1 MNDNINKLYSSLQKE
16 GFEDIGT
23 EEQFRSYV
31 GKPENV
37 GVLYDALAKEGYED
51 IGSAE
56 EFSKWLISD
65 SEGSGKNQAL
75 DMVTPK
81 PRADV
86 PGPVSA
92 QPEYKNPLTNTPEYN
107 LESIRQSGAIEMV
120 KGERD
125 DEGRLRAAVAEKR
138 ASVVPELSQTIEA
151 VEESKRKYRQEH
163 PILSALSGFRGSMAP
178 SVEGIHINDPKFRNL
193 SAASQLLNESEK
205 LLARRNGGSG
215 VIEGAKSAMEG
226 AKEAASDLDTYSM
239 GLTEMLDNSGVL
251 SAITK
256 FEKGEELN
264 PDEQHLLDAVAIN
277 MSAQAVAGNPG
288 LGHMAGSAFVESIP
302 FMVEMMM
309 NPISGAGEG
318 VGKAMAKYALKRFGK
333 KAGSKAL
340 EGGAKIA
347 GRVAGDA
354 MAATGM
360 AATSGIAGVAADATA
375 RMTGTPVYTDDFGE
389 ITFGDV
395 SRDWFGKIILD
406 GNGKPVPVGSV
417 DKESEGKAWYKA
429 FASRSIENFSEMFG
443 EYFGIAGKTL
453 MSTKLGKK
461 VSSSAL
467 MRAMNE
473 FTTADWTKQFNQI
486 LKDGKYN
493 GFIGETAEEYVGG
506 LLNAAFVGDQSF
518 ADLAS
523 TNNLV
528 QTVAAVGLMSGIFG
542 SVNLA
547 GIRLTRYKARKEL
560 EKSEK
565 KAYNLLGE
573 DFDVLRDNLSP
584 LDPDA
589 QEDAIKAVLA
599 SPDLDKSQK
608 EAVFD
613 YFHKQSYYNGLK
625 FGENKRI
632 EEAVQAETEA
642 VHAESNPGTGMYIEA
657 SKIDPLSGERIPGTI
672 VQGTM
677 EDDKDRVTWKET
689 EGKPEMILKP
699 EIDPATVRAEPIQ
712 DVIDASVEAVRETE
726 QAKID
731 QDSRYSPD
739 IPEPQLESTFTVN
752 GKKYMFTQPTPE
764 GWFLAQEIKED
775 GSLGAVTDEFDKTAY
790 FDAKQVEIDAA
801 EAIQEQFAQEQSLN
815 TDNGLTN
822 EAEPSQT
829 ATDDK
834 LEEVFN
840 PTNMSQITVENAV
853 VSPSK
858 ESNMSPNPATQEEQP
873 DDVPEQKAFTIIPA
887 DENGRLLYHLA
898 PVEATLGDILDGTLD
913 SDEIDAFI
921 GENKKAAGALL
932 KKVNEKPPKMST
944 DKAKYLAQKKAWL
957 DHVAEAERQASYWN
971 EIESVLKESR
981 MKPGDKAA
989 EEIKSMGEPLTGE
1002 ELAAMMLANGSIKL
1016 TKESYKKET
1025 GAGEEETKKMFGLF
1039 ASAGNGGV
1047 SIERAGEL
1055 VMLADL
1061 ENGINHF
1068 DQEDPNAG
1076 RNAIIEVLAS
1086 ARTRGDLIDYI
1097 KKNRAAMAER
1107 ERQAEYNAYA
1117 EWCEEMFHMSPEDYE
1132 AYEEELR
1139 KQAEAVTYEAI
1150 EYVNGEIAD
1159 EIQSI
1164 KEEQSEIDA
1173 ILAQNKN
1180 SDEKIERNDEGGTGG
1195 LREGSGQ
1202 LLPEEESVQAGR
1214 IGRTEEGSAAADLS
1228 LNSEDGITQEGASGE
1243 VDENG
1248 KLFVL
1253 SSDGTT
1259 TFGVIPKETG
1269 LTPAPIKL
1277 SEGFQNEENKGYGL
1291 RHIESN
1297 HGEQILGAGFPSIE
1311 NFVETVAKGFT
1322 VIKKG
1327 NQRGGSDTYL
1337 LEVKDKHNNTLF
1349 VELSKDGSYW
1359 NVNSAGI
1366 FNERYSKKKD
1376 IVWTLPAVSSSTNA
1390 DATGVNHGTTRGET
1404 VTSGNS
1410 PQTISSEDKYN
1421 DISPQKQADDKKI
1434 FVFPDREE
1442 GENLLDYA
1450 ERVTDAHK
1458 LFEEERK
1465 VDTNPSEAQ
1474 KEAGNYKKGHIK
1486 VDDFDITIEQPAGS
1500 VRSGKDA
1507 DGKEWSVVMNN
1518 TYGYIRGT
1526 KGVDGD
1532 HIDIFL
1538 SDDPSQGNVFIVD
1551 QIRPNGSFDEHK
1563 VMYGFSSINMAR
1575 EAYLAN
1581 YSEGWEGLGSITEV
1595 AKDDFKKWIES
1606 SIRKTKPFAEYKIAK
1621 EAAVGERKDTSGI
1634 ENKYTIERRYHK
1646 KNGTYIYA
1654 VNFIDR
1660 IDKDSFL
1667 ALKLKA
1673 KDLGGYYSSYGKRGF
1688 IFNNEDEGR
1697 IFARSV
1703 LENTTAREETEDTV
1717 FAREDISALSEEKPN
1732 LSQNRLVSD
1741 ERYAELRRRMRE
1753 KLGGQMN
1760 IGVDPEILAIGTE
1773 MAVYHIEKGTR
1784 KFAAYAK
1791 AMISDLGDSI
1801 RPYLKAFYNG
1811 ARELPEMEVLSRD
1824 MDNYEDVRRFDVT
1837 NFDKPSTDILAMA
1850 ETISKEQEV
1859 ADQVKEAKRKK
1870 NPSGKKGKDKSL
1882 SLPDNDLF
1890 NQNIEEHE
1898 KVQRRNGRETK
1909 EVRTGSHEGSVG
1921 RGGPGNKSE
1930 NLSVGRQTRE
1940 EVDGRDAG
1948 REVGGV
1954 HGSNGAHQ
1962 DGSGGIHGLSSLAP
1976 SVKKELNQNN
1986 YHFDDNHLVIP
1997 AGDVSK
2003 LKANLSAIRTLHEV
2017 EDSGKPATEK
2027 QKEILSRY
2035 VGWGGLA
2042 NALNENKY
2050 SLRSSP
2056 WDTDLN
2062 WNTKYLPFYE
2072 QLKELL
2078 TPQEFQSAIRSTTTS
2093 HYTPEPIIRS
2103 LWKIAERIGFRGG
2116 RISEPA
2122 MGIGHIIG
2130 FMPKVISSRSWISGF
2145 EIDSLSGRIS
2155 KVLYPDAHVRVEGY
2169 ETEFTP
2175 RSKDLVITNVPFGKE
2190 VPYDKALDRTFR
2202 KKMGGAYNL
2211 HNYFIA
2217 KGLLELKE
2225 GGLGIFVTSSAT
2237 MDGTDSRF
2245 REFVAGN
2252 GIDLIG
2258 AIRLPNNAFLKNAG
2272 TSVTA
2277 DVLVFRR
2284 RNVGEA
2290 SNGISFVSTTP
2301 IGEGSYE
2308 EQGELRTKP
2317 LMVNEYFA
2325 RHPGMMLGDMMTA
2338 HDAGSGGLYSGA
2350 SQTLKARPDL
2360 DLNQALSE
2368 AIDKLPKDIL
2378 GRDSN
2383 VSGDM
2388 TERTELSNGTLTVKD
2403 NKVYVSTAGILEP
2416 ISVKPT
2422 FMYQGKERS
2431 TADAVKDY
2439 NAIKDTLKRLILA
2452 EQSKDADP
2460 EPLRKQLNEE
2470 YDRFVKNYGTL
2481 NRNKAL
2487 NDVFAEDNEHS
2498 LPLSLEKIEKIP
2510 SPSGKSV
2517 LYQVSKGKGIL
2528 NKRVSFPVV
2537 EPSKAANLQDAI
2549 NISRS
2554 YRGTIDVP
2562 YIAQLVNMSEE
2573 EAMEDMLRSGV
2584 AYRDPLTGNLVDK
2597 SVYLSGNVKEKLEEA
2612 RAAADSNPEYEKN
2625 VADLASVQP
2634 DTIRF
2639 GDISYR
2645 LGTTWIPTEYLNKF
2659 AEDVVGIANANVQY
2673 ISVVDEF
2680 VLGRSAYVGDFS
2692 KSGMYKTDR
2701 IGVIDL
2707 FAAALNQRKPKVY
2720 DEVNNYN
2727 PSTGTSSK
2735 TRVVNEVETQAAAE
2749 KIMELSDKFV
2759 EYIDGLTSAHKELE
2773 RIYNDRYNNFRL
2785 REYELPSF
2793 KHYPHSNEEITLR
2806 THQTKAVQRCLT
2818 ESTLLAHQVGTGK
2831 TFTMITTAM
2840 EMRRL
2845 GIAKKPMI
2853 VVQNATLEDFVK
2865 DFYKLYPGARVL
2877 APGKDERNA
2886 ENRTRLFNL
2895 IATGDFDAIVIP
2907 QSFMQFIPD
2916 DEGRKKELIQKRI
2929 EAYERVIEATEDENL
2944 KRRLQK
2950 DVDNLRDEFEGR
2962 EKVKKSSVKEK
2973 AKAASRIKTKVE
2985 RNLDRRTDEVMTFE
2999 QMGIDALFIDEAHNF
3014 KKIGFASK
3022 MSNVKGIDTGSSQR
3036 ANSLLLKSTWI
3047 REKNNGRNVILA
3059 TGTPITNTMA
3069 EVWTM
3074 MNFVAPDILEAYN
3087 IESFDEFATTFG
3099 TVEPSLEFTATGNF
3113 KIADRFKSYVNVPEL
3128 VKAFRSHADVVLTKD
3143 VTEFEKDK
3151 SIPKLRGEQITN
3163 IVIDKNEDLQDVM
3176 QILIKELEAYSN
3188 MSGQEKKRMSALPL
3202 VVFTKAKQA
3211 AIDLRLIN
3219 PTYPDNPNSKTN
3231 QVVSNVIKLYKESE
3245 AEKGTQLV
3253 FCDSYQSPGEA
3264 PKMDLFGFDP
3274 DVPRFNLYED
3284 IKQKLIE
3291 GGIPGKEIAIVNNY
3305 DGERRKGLFEKVRN
3319 GDVRV
3324 LLGSTEKMGVGV
3336 NVQDRLYGLHHID
3349 APLRPMDFEQRN
3361 GRILRQGNNYALW
3374 GRPVN
3379 IVTYGVQGTLD
3390 ATAYDRLQIKQN
3402 FINQMMKGDVD
3413 GRIMEDQDEEDPSGM
3428 TFNQMAATL
3437 SGDKTAQLLFVAESK
3452 LKKLRNLKR
3461 GDANSKSGMAETV
3474 EYARRRILVLESKKK
3489 TYERIQKI
3497 IAEHFPR
3504 GVVNIKVEGKNIR
3517 EKFASSLDPIIDS
3530 YEDAYS
3536 LNRGVPPLKMV
3547 LNAGRAQV
3555 VIHFD
3560 EGRMVYELYA
3570 GKEHVVEGR
3579 QFNGGRGLMSS
3590 IEHQLKAV
3598 ENNLVSVD
3606 NEIASNQR
3614 KIEGLTKA
3622 INTSW
3627 GRDNELKEAEQEVA
3641 NLKKQLEEKA
3651 KANDGKKNRAE
3662 VENTVPEGEIRYR
3675 SSEGERR
3682 SELDN
3687 VNERFNEELQRQID
3701 GALPNGFIY
3710 QLGKPSKA
3718 LQSAGI
3724 PNLPIELSSDRLA
3737 QKASKEY
3744 ESGHPF
3750 SLESIKNLPEALN
3763 NPIAIFDARKKNGAK
3778 VVLTTL
3784 TENGNNFIAAIQ
3796 VRRSDESR
3804 KIDIEV
3810 NSVRSLY
3817 PKDRKN
3823 GILEWINLG
3832 LMKWV
3837 DKKKASNFFSTQW
3850 PNYIASGKDTES
3862 ISSATKIVENF
3873 QNPTPKHG
3881 EIVSEIENLSSK
3893 LHTPVTIVND
3903 VNEITDANEKTQLRK
3918 RSSKGWYDPQ
3928 TKEIVIV
3935 LPNNRGVADVQRT
3948 FLHEAVAHHGLRKLF
3963 GDDFDIFLNNVYANA
3978 NKGIRREI
3986 LRRTEGNPLRLHE
3999 ATEEYLADLAERG
4012 FDSKE
4017 ERSLWNRIKDAF
4029 IDMLRKIGVDLGF
4042 KLSDDDLRYIL
4053 WRSYRNLEEG
4063 NLLDLAED
4071 VSMRN
4076 KWGIGDYGIR
4086 YKREATD
4093 MEDDGTIEEYEKRLR
4108 RTSFIAREAFQDSTL
4123 AIKELQD
4130 VLAKHSGKKI
4140 ETWENA
4146 HIAENQRSSKNT
4158 TEKES
4163 YRDNYFNPLLQQI
4176 ANLIKRGET
4185 YQEIVNYMI
4194 AKHGLERNDV
4204 FARRDADAWLKS
4216 KMGELD
4222 KKKEKEKINESDYEK
4237 QVAELKEKSDRIY
4250 DKNKEKDYS
4259 GLKGLM
4265 KDVTGEIGDYN
4276 EFANTLVY
4284 DFESRNDSSILW
4296 KKANEATN
4304 RILKK
4309 SFESGLMSKGTYD
4322 HTKGMF
4328 KYYIPLRGWDETT
4341 ASDVYSYIN
4350 SERSPVN
4357 SVPRKARGR
4366 NSLADNPIATLANMA
4381 ESVIMQGNRNL
4392 VKQNFLNMVVNHPS
4406 SIATVKEMWYVFD
4419 VEDNCWTPSFPEIPP
4434 TATAEEVAMIIEEHG
4449 KRMKDLEEQNLARR
4463 NIKGLDVKYQILP
4476 DEVSEHIVSVKRN
4489 GKEYVIFINGNPRA
4503 AQAVNG
4509 FTNPDA
4515 EDNIILS
4522 GISKLNRQLA
4532 ANFTTRNPGF
4542 VGANL
4547 SMDLIFAMSAVAVK
4561 ENSAY
4566 SSRFRSNV
4574 GKSMATVYRG
4584 IVKGKLDM
4592 SNEADRYFKEFLENG
4607 GETGYTALTNVDQYK
4622 KKIQKDLEGLTGSY
4636 TYTVGVKRTKNEEG
4650 EKVWA
4655 KKTFTSKT
4663 DYFKAIRY
4671 MADRFSDLNRC
4682 AEDISRFTTYM
4693 TSRQEGRGIV
4703 ESVNDAKEVTVNFN
4717 RKGAGYKTMIK
4728 NKPWY
4733 SAANILGASA
4743 GIFRNLFLFFNAGVQ
4758 SLENFGKLAIRNK
4771 KGFGKLVGGFTVG
4784 GFLIPFLNQWL
4795 SSIWG
4800 DDKDYYNDLSDW
4812 TRRNNMCIYAGRG
4825 RFVTI
4830 PLPIELRAFWGLGD
4844 LCYQNTIGK
4853 AGAKGEE
4860 IAYDAINQ
4868 ITELLPLNPLGNNGD
4883 PVSTLMPDV
4892 MKPFWQLNQ
4901 NEDFTGKPIYKKYDF
4916 NQNSPEWTKAYKGTS
4931 GWLVDLSEWTNEL
4944 GGGDKYRTSDVSML
4958 NWNPAKVEHLFEA
4971 YFGGL
4976 GKTFNQ
4982 LGKTLWYGAESVL
4995 TGKKSD
5001 NLVARNVPVLNK
5013 FLKTVDEKSSFS
5025 KVNNQYYRYVKV
5037 YDEIDRVLKG
5047 YAKEVSSG
5055 NLEYLDKLIGLQ
5067 KSDAYKKLQI
5077 FQQYKSHIEGLEKLR
5092 NKIPEKNKD
5101 EYDKIQELIIKVK
5114 SDMVKELV
5122 R

>member
-1 MNDNINKLYSSLQKE
+1 MAIYKINNDVYDIPEEVVSD
-16 GFEDIGT
+16 FERDNPDAVI
-23 EEQFRSYV
+23 SYRV
-31 GKPENV
+31 GKDEYEIPLHEK
-37 GVLYDALAKEGYED
+37 GGFLKHFPDAVSL
-51 IGSAE
+51 IE
-56 EFSKWLISD
+56 EPVDTSMDF
-65 SEGSGKNQAL
+65 
-75 DMVTPK
+75 VTPK
-81 PRADV
+81 PRVDV
-86 PGPVSA
+86 TGPVPA

-125 DEGRLRAAVAEKR
+125 DKGRLRDAVAEKR
-138 ASVVPELSQTIEA
+138 ASVVPELGQAIED
-151 VEESKRKYRQEH
+151 VEESKRKYRKEH
-163 PILSALSGFRGSMAP
+163 PVLSALSGFRGSMAP

-215 VIEGAKSAMEG
+215 VIEGTKSVIEG
-226 AKEAASDLDTYSM
+226 AKEAASDLNTYSM
-239 GLTEMLDNSGVL
+239 GLTEMLDNSNVL

-256 FEKGEELN
+256 FEKGEELSS
-264 PDEQHLLDAVAIN
+264 DEQHLLDAVAIN
-277 MSAQAVAGNPG
+277 MSAQAVAGDPD
-288 LGHMAGSAFVESIP
+288 LGHLAGSAFVESIP

-318 VGKAMAKYALKRFGK
+318 LGKAMTKYALKRFGK
-333 KAGSKAL
+333 EAGSKAL
-340 EGGAKIA
+340 EKGAKIA

-360 AATSGIAGVAADATA
+360 SATSGIVGVAADATA
-375 RMTGTPVYTDDFGE
+375 RMTGAPVYTDDFGE
-389 ITFGDV
+389 VSFGDV
-395 SRDWFGKIILD
+395 ARDEKGEMILD

-417 DKESEGKAWYKA
+417 GKEGEGKALYKA
-429 FASRSIENFSEMFG
+429 FTSRSIENFSEMFG
-443 EYFGIAGKTL
+443 EYFGMAGKTL
-453 MSTKLGKK
+453 MNTTLGKK
-461 VSSSAL
+461 ISSSAL
-467 MRAMNE
+467 MRSMDA

-518 ADLAS
+518 EDLAS
-523 TNNLV
+523 TDNLV

-547 GIRLTRYKARKEL
+547 GIRLARYKARKDL

-565 KAYNLLGE
+565 EAYNLLGE
-573 DFDVLRDNLSP
+573 DFDVLRDNISS

-589 QEDAIKAVLA
+589 QQDAVKNVLA
-599 SPDLDKSQK
+599 SPDLDRDQK

-613 YFHKQSYYNGLK
+613 YFYKQSYYNGLK

-642 VHAESNPGTGMYIEA
+642 VRAESNPGTGMYIEA

-677 EDDKDRVTWKET
+677 EDGKDRVTWKET
-689 EGKPEMILKP
+689 EGDPEMILKP

-712 DVIDASVEAVRETE
+712 DVIDASVEAVRESE

-764 GWFLAQEIKED
+764 GWFLAQEVKED

-790 FDAKQVEIDAA
+790 FDAKQAEIDAA
-801 EAIQEQFAQEQSLN
+801 EAIQDQGIQELASNADITFA
-815 TDNGLTN
+815 
-822 EAEPSQT
+822 
-829 ATDDK
+829 DK
-834 LEEVFN
+834 
-840 PTNMSQITVENAV
+840 PSQITIENAV
-853 VSPSK
+853 TSPSE
-858 ESNMSPNPATQEEQP
+858 ESNMSQNPAGAEESAA
-873 DDVPEQKAFTIIPA
+873 DVPDQDTSTVIPA
-887 DENGRLLYHLA
+887 DENGNLLYHQA
-898 PVEATLGDILDGTLD
+898 PVEATLSDILDGSLD
-913 SDEIDAFI
+913 SDEIDAFV
-921 GENKKAAGALL
+921 GENKKAASALL
-932 KKVNEKPPKMST
+932 KKVSEKPPKMST
-944 DKAKYLAQKKAWL
+944 NKTKYLAQKKAWL
-957 DHVAEAERQASYWN
+957 DRVAEAEQQVSYWN
-971 EIESVLKESR
+971 DVESILKESR

-1002 ELAAMMLANGSIKL
+1002 ELAAVMLANGSIKL

-1061 ENGINHF
+1061 ENGTNHF

-1076 RNAIIEVLAS
+1076 RNAVIEVLSS
-1086 ARTRGDLIDYI
+1086 ARTRGDLIDYV
-1097 KKNRAAMAER
+1097 KNNREAIAER

-1117 EWCEEMFHMSPEDYE
+1117 EWCEEVFHMSPEEYE
-1132 AYEEELR
+1132 AYEEDLR
-1139 KQAEAVTYEAI
+1139 KQAEAVTDEAI
-1150 EYVNGEIAD
+1150 EYVSGEIAD
-1159 EIQSI
+1159 EIQLI
-1164 KEEQSEIDA
+1164 REEQSEIGA

-1202 LLPEEESVQAGR
+1202 LLPEEQSIQAGGT
-1214 IGRTEEGSAAADLS
+1214 GRTEEGYSAADLS
-1228 LNSEDGITQEGASGE
+1228 LNSEDGIAQESASGE
-1243 VDENG
+1243 IDENG

-1269 LTPAPIKL
+1269 LAPAPIKL
-1277 SEGFQNEENKGYGL
+1277 SEGFQNEKNKGYGL

-1297 HGEQILGAGFPSIE
+1297 HGEQILEAGFPSIE
-1311 NFVETVAKGFT
+1311 NFVETVSKGFT

-1327 NQRGGSDTYL
+1327 NQRGDNHTYL

-1390 DATGVNHGTTRGET
+1390 DATGVNHGTTKGET
-1404 VTSGNS
+1404 VASGNS
-1410 PQTISSEDKYN
+1410 PQTISSGDKYN

-1434 FVFPDREE
+1434 FVSPERADD
-1442 GENLLDYA
+1442 ENLLDYA
-1450 ERVTDAHK
+1450 ERI
-1458 LFEEERK
+1458 
-1465 VDTNPSEAQ
+1465 SEAKNQ
-1474 KEAGNYKKGHIK
+1474 YEKEDRHGKA
-1486 VDDFDITIEQPAGS
+1486 S
-1500 VRSGKDA
+1500 VG
-1507 DGKEWSVVMNN
+1507 
-1518 TYGYIRGT
+1518 
-1526 KGVDGD
+1526 
-1532 HIDIFL
+1532 
-1538 SDDPSQGNVFIVD
+1538 
-1551 QIRPNGSFDEHK
+1551 
-1563 VMYGFSSINMAR
+1563 
-1575 EAYLAN
+1575 
-1581 YSEGWEGLGSITEV
+1581 
-1595 AKDDFKKWIES
+1595 
-1606 SIRKTKPFAEYKIAK
+1606 
-1621 EAAVGERKDTSGI
+1621 
-1634 ENKYTIERRYHK
+1634 
-1646 KNGTYIYA
+1646 
-1654 VNFIDR
+1654 
-1660 IDKDSFL
+1660 
-1667 ALKLKA
+1667 
-1673 KDLGGYYSSYGKRGF
+1673 
-1688 IFNNEDEGR
+1688 
-1697 IFARSV
+1697 
-1703 LENTTAREETEDTV
+1703 
-1717 FAREDISALSEEKPN
+1717 
-1732 LSQNRLVSD
+1732 QNRLVTD
-1741 ERYAELRRRMRE
+1741 ERYAELKRRMLE

-1773 MAVYHIEKGTR
+1773 MAVYHIEKGAR
-1784 KFAAYAK
+1784 KFSAYAK

-1811 ARELPEMEVLSRD
+1811 ARELPEMEVLSRE

-1837 NFDKPSTDILAMA
+1837 NFDKSSTDILAMA

-1859 ADQVKEAKRKK
+1859 ASQVKEAKRKK

-1882 SLPDNDLF
+1882 SLRKTDLF

-1898 KVQRRNGRETK
+1898 EVQRRNGREIK

-1930 NLSVGRQTRE
+1930 NLSVGRQTRK

-1986 YHFDDNHLVIP
+1986 YHFDDNHLDIP

-2035 VGWGGLA
+2035 VGWGGLS
-2042 NALNENKY
+2042 NALNESKY
-2050 SLRSSP
+2050 SLRSHP
-2056 WDTDLN
+2056 WNADTN
-2062 WNTKYLPFYE
+2062 WNAKYLPFYE
-2072 QLKELL
+2072 QLKEAL
-2078 TPQEFQSAIRSTTTS
+2078 TEEEFKSAIQSTTTS

-2103 LWKIAERIGFRGG
+2103 LWKIAERIGFKGG
-2116 RISEPA
+2116 RVSEPA
-2122 MGIGHIIG
+2122 MGVGHIIG
-2130 FMPKVISSRSWISGF
+2130 FMPKDISSRSWISGF

-2225 GGLGIFVTSSAT
+2225 GGLGVFVTSSAT

-2252 GIDLIG
+2252 GIDLVG

-2284 RNVGEA
+2284 RGAGEA
-2290 SNGISFVSTTP
+2290 SNGINFISTTP

-2308 EQGELRTKP
+2308 EQGELRKKP

-2325 RHPGMMLGDMMTA
+2325 GHPEMMLGDMMTA

-2383 VSGDM
+2383 VSADM
-2388 TERTELSNGTLTVKD
+2388 MERTELSNGTLTVKD
-2403 NKVYVSTAGILEP
+2403 NKVYVSTAGVLEP

-2431 TADAVKDY
+2431 TADAIKDY

-2452 EQSKDADP
+2452 EQSTDADP

-2470 YDRFVKNYGTL
+2470 YDRFVDNYGTL

-2510 SPSGKSV
+2510 SPSGKSI

-2562 YIAQLVNMSEE
+2562 YIAQLINMSEE

-2645 LGTTWIPTEYLNKF
+2645 LGTTWIPAEYLNKF
-2659 AEDVVGIANANVQY
+2659 AEDVAGIANANIQY

-2680 VLGRSAYVGDFS
+2680 VLGRSAYVSDFS

-2720 DEVNNYN
+2720 DEVRNYN

-2735 TRVVNEVETQAAAE
+2735 TRVVNEIETQAAAE
-2749 KIMELSDKFV
+2749 KIMALSDKFV
-2759 EYIDGLTSAHKELE
+2759 EYIDGFTSAHKELE

-2793 KHYPHSNEEITLR
+2793 EHYPHSNEEITLR
-2806 THQTKAVQRCLT
+2806 EHQTKAVQRCLS

-2831 TFTMITTAM
+2831 TFTMVTTAM

-2865 DFYKLYPGARVL
+2865 DFYKLYPGAHVL
-2877 APGKDERNA
+2877 APGKNERGA

-2929 EAYERVIEATEDENL
+2929 ETYERVIEATEDESL

-3014 KKIGFASK
+3014 KKIGFATK

-3074 MNFVAPDILEAYN
+3074 MNFVAPDILEAYD
-3087 IESFDEFATTFG
+3087 IKSFDEFATTFG

-3176 QILIKELEAYSN
+3176 QVLIKELEAYSN
-3188 MSGQEKKRMSALPL
+3188 MSGPEKKRMSALPL

-3245 AEKGTQLV
+3245 AEKGAQLV

-3291 GGIPGKEIAIVNNY
+3291 GGIPEKEIAIVNNY

-3374 GRPVN
+3374 GKPVN

-3413 GRIMEDQDEEDPSGM
+3413 GRIMEDQDDEDPSGM

-3437 SGDKTAQLLFVAESK
+3437 SGDKTAQLLFVAENK

-3474 EYARRRILVLESKKK
+3474 EYARGRILVLESKKK
-3489 TYERIQKI
+3489 TYERIHEI

-3504 GVVNIKVEGKNIR
+3504 GVVSIKVEGKNIR

-3530 YEDAYS
+3530 YEEAYS
-3536 LNRGVPPLKMV
+3536 LNRGIPPLKMM
-3547 LNAGRAQV
+3547 LNAGRAEV

-3598 ENNLVSVD
+3598 ENNLISVD

-3627 GRDNELKEAEQEVA
+3627 GREDELKKAEQEVA
-3641 NLKKQLEEKA
+3641 DLKKQLEEKA
-3651 KANDGKKNRAE
+3651 KANDEKKSRAE
-3662 VENTVPEGEIRYR
+3662 VESTVPEGDVRYR
-3675 SSEGERR
+3675 SSERGEG
-3682 SELDN
+3682 SKLDN
-3687 VNERFNEELQRQID
+3687 VNERFNEELRQQIE
-3701 GALPNGFIY
+3701 GILPKDHIY
-3710 QLGKPSKA
+3710 QLGTPSEF
-3718 LQSAGI
+3718 LLSAGI
-3724 PNLPIELSSDRLA
+3724 PNLPIELPASQLA
-3737 QKASKEY
+3737 YKAT
-3744 ESGHPF
+3744 SGKHDYNL
-3750 SLESIKNLPEALN
+3750 SEVMNLPKAIA
-3763 NPIAIFDARKKNGAK
+3763 NPIASFSYGDKGKSQNI
-3778 VVLTTL
+3778 LTML
-3784 TENGNNFIAAIQ
+3784 EHEGENFLVGMFIRPTIKG
-3796 VRRSDESR
+3796 R
-3804 KIDIEV
+3804 ILEV
-3810 NSVRSLY
+3810 NSIRNVF
-3817 PKDRKN
+3817 PKNSESIVK
-3823 GILEWINLG
+3823 WIEQGKLTNAN
-3832 LMKWV
+3832 
-3837 DKKKASNFFSTQW
+3837 KKKLLNFLDQQHTNHADVAFVLPDEQVKQVNSET
-3850 PNYIASGKDTES
+3850 SV
-3862 ISSATKIVENF
+3862 TKIVENF
-3873 QNPTPKHG
+3873 KNPTLKQG
-3881 EIVSEIENLSSK
+3881 EIVSEINDLSSK
-3893 LHTPVTIVND
+3893 LHTPVTVVSD
-3903 VNEITDANEKTQLRK
+3903 VNEIADTNEKTQLRK

-3935 LPNNRGVADVQRT
+3935 LPNNRDVADVQRT

-3963 GDDFDIFLNNVYANA
+3963 GDDFDTFLNNVYANT
-3978 NKGIRREI
+3978 NEGIRREI
-3986 LRRTEGNPLRLHE
+3986 LRRTQGNPLKLHE

-4012 FDSKE
+4012 FDNKE
-4017 ERSLWNRIKDAF
+4017 ERSLWSRIKDAF
-4029 IDMLRKIGVDLGF
+4029 IEMLRKVGVDLGF
-4042 KLSDDDLRYIL
+4042 KLSDADLRYIL

-4108 RTSFIAREAFQDSTL
+4108 RTSFMAREAYQDSTL
-4123 AIKELQD
+4123 ALRELQD
-4130 VLAKHSGKKI
+4130 ILAKHSGKKI

-4146 HIAENQRSSKNT
+4146 DIAENQRSSKNT
-4158 TEKES
+4158 VEKES
-4163 YRDNYFNPLLQQI
+4163 YRDNYFTPLLQQI

-4237 QVAELKEKSDRIY
+4237 LAAELKEKSDRIY

-4276 EFANTLVY
+4276 EFANTLVH
-4284 DFESRNDSSILW
+4284 DFESRNDSGTLW
-4296 KKANEATN
+4296 EKANEATN

-4322 HTKGMF
+4322 HIKGMF

-4341 ASDVYSYIN
+4341 AADVYSYIN
-4350 SERSPVN
+4350 SERSSVN
-4357 SVPRKARGR
+4357 SVPHKARGR
-4366 NSLADNPIATLANMA
+4366 VSLADDPIATIANMA
-4381 ESVIMQGNRNL
+4381 ESAIMQGNKNL
-4392 VKQNFLNMVVNHPS
+4392 VKQNFLNMIVNHPAS
-4406 SIATVKEMWYVFD
+4406 VATVKEMWYVFD
-4419 VEDNCWTPSFPEIPP
+4419 VENNCWKPSFPEIPS
-4434 TATAEEVAMIIEEHG
+4434 TAAPDEIALIIEEHD
-4449 KRMKDLEEQNLARR
+4449 KRMKNLEKQNLARR
-4463 NIKGLDVKYQILP
+4463 NIKELDVKYQILP
-4476 DEVSEHIVSVKRN
+4476 NEASEHIVSVKRS

-4509 FTNPDA
+4509 LTNPDA
-4515 EDNIILS
+4515 EGNIILS

-4547 SMDLIFAMSAVAVK
+4547 SRDLIFAMSAVSVK

-4566 SSRFRSNV
+4566 SSRFKSNV

-4584 IVKGKLDM
+4584 VVKGKLDM

-4622 KKIQKDLEGLTGSY
+4622 KKIQKDLEGLSGNY
-4636 TYTVGVKRTKNEEG
+4636 TYTVGVKRMKNEEG

-4655 KKTFTSKT
+4655 KKTVNSKT
-4663 DYFKAIRY
+4663 DYFKVIRY
-4671 MADRFSDLNRC
+4671 MADRFSDLNRW

-4733 SAANILGASA
+4733 SAANVLGASA

-4758 SLENFGKLAIRNK
+4758 SLGNFGKLAIRNK
-4771 KGFGKLVGGFTVG
+4771 KGFGKLVGGFTVA

-4795 SSIWG
+4795 SSLLG

-4812 TRRNNMCIYAGRG
+4812 TRRNNMCIYAGGG

-4844 LCYQNTIGK
+4844 LCYQNTVGK
-4853 AGAKGEE
+4853 TGMTGEE

-4883 PVSTLMPDV
+4883 YISTLMPDV

-4901 NEDFTGKPIYKKYDF
+4901 NEDFTGKPIYKENDF
-4916 NQNSPEWTKAYKGTS
+4916 NQDFPEWSKAYKGTAS
-4931 GWLVDLSEWTNEL
+4931 WLVNLSEWTNEL
-4944 GGGDKYRTSDVSML
+4944 GGGDKYRTSDVSLL

-5001 NLVARNVPVLNK
+5001 NLVARNVPVLNR

-5025 KVNNQYYRYVKV
+5025 KINKQYYRYVKEYEGV
-5037 YDEIDRVLKG
+5037 DRVLKG

-5055 NLEYLDKLIGLQ
+5055 NLEYLDKLISLQ
-5067 KSDAYKKLQI
+5067 KSDAYEKLQI
-5077 FQQYKSHIEGLEKLR
+5077 FQQYKSHIEYLENQR

-5101 EYDKIQELIIKVK
+5101 EYDKIQNQIIKAK
-5114 SDMVKELV
+5114 SEMVEWLG

>member
-1 MNDNINKLYSSLQKE
+1 MAIYKINNDVYDIPEEVVSD
-16 GFEDIGT
+16 FERDNPDAVI
-23 EEQFRSYV
+23 SYRV
-31 GKPENV
+31 GKDEYEIPLHEKS
-37 GVLYDALAKEGYED
+37 GFLKHFPDAVSL
-51 IGSAE
+51 IE
-56 EFSKWLISD
+56 EPVDTSMDF
-65 SEGSGKNQAL
+65 
-75 DMVTPK
+75 VTPK
-81 PRADV
+81 PRVDV
-86 PGPVSA
+86 TGPVSA

-125 DEGRLRAAVAEKR
+125 DKGRLRDAVAEKR
-138 ASVVPELSQTIEA
+138 ASIVPELGQAIED
-151 VEESKRKYRQEH
+151 VEESKRKYRKEH
-163 PILSALSGFRGSMAP
+163 PVLSALSGFRGSMAP

-193 SAASQLLNESEK
+193 SAASQLLNESER
-205 LLARRNGGSG
+205 LLARHNGGSG
-215 VIEGAKSAMEG
+215 VIEGTKSVIEG
-226 AKEAASDLDTYSM
+226 AKEAASDLNTYSM
-239 GLTEMLDNSGVL
+239 GLTEMLDNSNVL

-256 FEKGEELN
+256 FEKGEELSS
-264 PDEQHLLDAVAIN
+264 DEQHLLDAVAIN
-277 MSAQAVAGNPG
+277 MSAQAVAGDPD
-288 LGHMAGSAFVESIP
+288 LGHLAGSAFVESIP

-318 VGKAMAKYALKRFGK
+318 LGKAMTKYALKRFGK

-340 EGGAKIA
+340 EKGAKIA

-360 AATSGIAGVAADATA
+360 AATSGIAGVAADAAA

-389 ITFGDV
+389 IAFGDV
-395 SRDWFGKIILD
+395 ARDEKGEMILD

-417 DKESEGKAWYKA
+417 GKEGEGKALYKA
-429 FASRSIENFSEMFG
+429 FTSRSIENISEMFG
-443 EYFGIAGKTL
+443 EYFGMAGKTL
-453 MSTKLGKK
+453 MNTKLGKK

-518 ADLAS
+518 EDLAS
-523 TNNLV
+523 TDNLV

-547 GIRLTRYKARKEL
+547 GIRLTRYKARKDL

-565 KAYNLLGE
+565 EAYNLLGE
-573 DFDVLRDNLSP
+573 DFDVLRDNISS

-589 QEDAIKAVLA
+589 QKDAIRNVLA
-599 SPDLDKSQK
+599 SPDLDRDQK
-608 EAVFD
+608 EAVFN
-613 YFHKQSYYNGLK
+613 YFYKQSYYNGLK

-642 VHAESNPGTGMYIEA
+642 VRAESNPGTGMYIEA

-677 EDDKDRVTWKET
+677 EDGKDRVTWKET
-689 EGKPEMILKP
+689 EGDPEMILKP

-712 DVIDASVEAVRETE
+712 DVIDASVEAVRESE

-764 GWFLAQEIKED
+764 GWFLAQEVKED

-790 FDAKQVEIDAA
+790 FDAKQAEIDAA
-801 EAIQEQFAQEQSLN
+801 EAIQEQLVQEQRPNVDQGLAEELGDQQTVADDYSRFVDTGEVSEERVNDIASKIIRGEPLN
-815 TDNGLTN
+815 TEEESMRAGVAQRV
-822 EAEPSQT
+822 E
-829 ATDDK
+829 DK
-834 LEEVFN
+834 LKEASN
-840 PTNMSQITVENAV
+840 PINTSQITTENAIA
-853 VSPSK
+853 SPNG
-858 ESNMSPNPATQEEQP
+858 ESNMSQNPAASEESAA
-873 DDVPEQKAFTIIPA
+873 DVPEQSTPAAIPA
-887 DENGRLLYHLA
+887 DENGNLLYHQA
-898 PVEATLGDILDGTLD
+898 PVEATLSDILDGSLD
-913 SDEIDAFI
+913 SDEIDAFV
-921 GENKKAAGALL
+921 GENKKAAGTLL
-932 KKVNEKPPKMST
+932 KKVSEKPPKMST
-944 DKAKYLAQKKAWL
+944 NKTKYLAQKKAWS
-957 DHVAEAERQASYWN
+957 DRVAEAEQQVAYWN
-971 EIESVLKESR
+971 EVESILRESR

-1002 ELAAMMLANGSIKL
+1002 ELAAVMLANGSIKL

-1025 GAGEEETKKMFGLF
+1025 GAGEEEAKKMFGLF
-1039 ASAGNGGV
+1039 ATPRNGGV

-1061 ENGINHF
+1061 ENGTNHF
-1068 DQEDPNAG
+1068 DQEDPSAG
-1076 RNAIIEVLAS
+1076 RNAIIEVLSS
-1086 ARTRGDLIDYI
+1086 ARTRGDLIDYV
-1097 KKNRAAMAER
+1097 KNNREAMAER

-1117 EWCEEMFHMSPEDYE
+1117 EWCEEVFHMSPEEYD
-1132 AYEEELR
+1132 AYEEDLR
-1139 KQAEAVTYEAI
+1139 KQAEAVTDEAI

-1159 EIQSI
+1159 EIQLI
-1164 KEEQSEIDA
+1164 REEQSEIGA
-1173 ILAQNKN
+1173 ILAQNKK

-1202 LLPEEESVQAGR
+1202 LLPEEQSVQAGR
-1214 IGRTEEGSAAADLS
+1214 IGRTEEGSAAVDLS
-1228 LNSEDGITQEGASGE
+1228 LNSEDGITQESASGE
-1243 VDENG
+1243 IAPAGVGILGSIFTQFKGNAKAAIEFLLNRKEGDAVAALFHKDVGDIDIYWGNEKAGLMKIAQKHPEVLDNLQAILESMKVVKSSDNRIVLESDTHKAIVSKKLGDVETPNWLLSAYEKKEKNVSASSSDIETEPTGKENG
-1248 KLFVL
+1248 TAAFLNVSFK
-1253 SSDGTT
+1253 
-1259 TFGVIPKETG
+1259 
-1269 LTPAPIKL
+1269 
-1277 SEGFQNEENKGYGL
+1277 NKD
-1291 RHIESN
+1291 N
-1297 HGEQILGAGFPSIE
+1297 
-1311 NFVETVAKGFT
+1311 
-1322 VIKKG
+1322 
-1327 NQRGGSDTYL
+1327 D
-1337 LEVKDKHNNTLF
+1337 
-1349 VELSKDGSYW
+1349 
-1359 NVNSAGI
+1359 
-1366 FNERYSKKKD
+1366 
-1376 IVWTLPAVSSSTNA
+1376 
-1390 DATGVNHGTTRGET
+1390 
-1404 VTSGNS
+1404 
-1410 PQTISSEDKYN
+1410 ISSENQTEEEKVFV
-1421 DISPQKQADDKKI
+1421 SPERKD
-1434 FVFPDREE
+1434 

-1450 ERVTDAHK
+1450 ERI
-1458 LFEEERK
+1458 
-1465 VDTNPSEAQ
+1465 SEAKNQ
-1474 KEAGNYKKGHIK
+1474 YEKEDRQGK
-1486 VDDFDITIEQPAGS
+1486 VS
-1500 VRSGKDA
+1500 VG
-1507 DGKEWSVVMNN
+1507 
-1518 TYGYIRGT
+1518 
-1526 KGVDGD
+1526 
-1532 HIDIFL
+1532 
-1538 SDDPSQGNVFIVD
+1538 
-1551 QIRPNGSFDEHK
+1551 
-1563 VMYGFSSINMAR
+1563 
-1575 EAYLAN
+1575 
-1581 YSEGWEGLGSITEV
+1581 
-1595 AKDDFKKWIES
+1595 
-1606 SIRKTKPFAEYKIAK
+1606 
-1621 EAAVGERKDTSGI
+1621 
-1634 ENKYTIERRYHK
+1634 
-1646 KNGTYIYA
+1646 
-1654 VNFIDR
+1654 
-1660 IDKDSFL
+1660 
-1667 ALKLKA
+1667 
-1673 KDLGGYYSSYGKRGF
+1673 
-1688 IFNNEDEGR
+1688 
-1697 IFARSV
+1697 
-1703 LENTTAREETEDTV
+1703 
-1717 FAREDISALSEEKPN
+1717 
-1732 LSQNRLVSD
+1732 QNRLVTD
-1741 ERYAELRRRMRE
+1741 ERYAELKRRMRE

-1773 MAVYHIEKGTR
+1773 MAVYHIEKGAR
-1784 KFAAYAK
+1784 KFSAYAK

-1859 ADQVKEAKRKK
+1859 ASQVKEVKRKK
-1870 NPSGKKGKDKSL
+1870 NPSRKKGKDKSL
-1882 SLPDNDLF
+1882 SLQETDLY
-1890 NQNIEEHE
+1890 NQNIKEHE
-1898 KVQRRNGRETK
+1898 EVQRRNGRETK
-1909 EVRTGSHEGSVG
+1909 EIRTGSHEGSVG

-1930 NLSVGRQTRE
+1930 NLSVGRQTRK

-1986 YHFDDNHLVIP
+1986 YHFDDNHLDIP

-2035 VGWGGLA
+2035 VGWGGLS
-2042 NALNENKY
+2042 NALNESKY
-2050 SLRSSP
+2050 SLRGHR
-2056 WDTDLN
+2056 WNADTN
-2062 WNTKYLPFYE
+2062 WNAKYLPFYE
-2072 QLKELL
+2072 QLKEIL
-2078 TPQEFQSAIRSTTTS
+2078 TEEEFKSAIQSTTTS

-2103 LWKIAERIGFRGG
+2103 LWKIAERIGFKGG
-2116 RISEPA
+2116 RVSEPA
-2122 MGIGHIIG
+2122 MGVGHIIG
-2130 FMPKVISSRSWISGF
+2130 FMPKDISSRSWISGF

-2217 KGLLELKE
+2217 KGLLELKD
-2225 GGLGIFVTSSAT
+2225 GGLGVFVTSSAT

-2252 GIDLIG
+2252 GIDLVG

-2284 RNVGEA
+2284 RGAGEA
-2290 SNGISFVSTTP
+2290 SNGINFISTTP

-2308 EQGELRTKP
+2308 EQGELRKKP

-2325 RHPGMMLGDMMTA
+2325 GHPEMMLGDMMTA

-2360 DLNQALSE
+2360 DLDQALSE
-2368 AIDKLPKDIL
+2368 AIDKLPEDIL

-2388 TERTELSNGTLTVKD
+2388 LERTELSNGTLTVKD
-2403 NKVYVSTAGILEP
+2403 NKVYVSTAGVLEP

-2422 FMYQGKERS
+2422 FMYQGKERNI
-2431 TADAVKDY
+2431 ADAVKDY

-2510 SPSGKSV
+2510 SPSGKSIV
-2517 LYQVSKGKGIL
+2517 YQVSKGKGIL

-2562 YIAQLVNMSEE
+2562 YIAELVNMSEE

-2645 LGTTWIPTEYLNKF
+2645 LGTTWIPAEYLNKF
-2659 AEDVVGIANANVQY
+2659 AEDVAGIANANVQY

-2701 IGVIDL
+2701 VGVIDL

-2720 DEVNNYN
+2720 DEVRNYN

-2749 KIMELSDKFV
+2749 KIMALSDKFV
-2759 EYIDGLTSAHKELE
+2759 EYIDSFTSAHKELE

-2793 KHYPHSNEEITLR
+2793 EHYPHSNEEITLR
-2806 THQTKAVQRCLT
+2806 EHQTKAVQRCLS

-2831 TFTMITTAM
+2831 TFTMVTTAM

-2865 DFYKLYPGARVL
+2865 DFYKLYPGAHVL
-2877 APGKDERNA
+2877 APGKNERGA

-2929 EAYERVIEATEDENL
+2929 ETYERVIEATEDESL

-3014 KKIGFASK
+3014 KKIGFATK

-3074 MNFVAPDILEAYN
+3074 MNFVAPDILEAYD
-3087 IESFDEFATTFG
+3087 IKSFDEFATTFG

-3163 IVIDKNEDLQDVM
+3163 VVIDKNEDLQDVM
-3176 QILIKELEAYSN
+3176 QVLIKELEAYSN

-3245 AEKGTQLV
+3245 AEKGAQLV

-3291 GGIPGKEIAIVNNY
+3291 GGIPEKEIVIVNNY

-3374 GRPVN
+3374 GKPVN

-3413 GRIMEDQDEEDPSGM
+3413 GRIMEDQDDEDPSGM

-3437 SGDKTAQLLFVAESK
+3437 SGDKTAQLLFVAENK

-3474 EYARRRILVLESKKK
+3474 EYARGRILVLESKKK
-3489 TYERIQKI
+3489 TYERIHEI

-3504 GVVNIKVEGKNIR
+3504 GVVSIKVEGKNIR

-3530 YEDAYS
+3530 YEEAYS
-3536 LNRGVPPLKMV
+3536 LNRGIPPLKMM
-3547 LNAGRAQV
+3547 LNAGRAEV

-3598 ENNLVSVD
+3598 ENNLISVD

-3627 GRDNELKEAEQEVA
+3627 GREDELKKAEQEVA
-3641 NLKKQLEEKA
+3641 DLKKQLEEKA
-3651 KANDGKKNRAE
+3651 KANDEKKSRAE
-3662 VENTVPEGEIRYR
+3662 VESTVPEGEVRYR
-3675 SSEGERR
+3675 SADEKSH
-3682 SELDN
+3682 SDLDKAN
-3687 VNERFNEELQRQID
+3687 RRFNLELQRQID
-3701 GALPNGFIY
+3701 GALPEGFIY
-3710 QLGKPSKA
+3710 QLGRPSEA
-3718 LQSAGI
+3718 LRSAGI

-3935 LPNNRGVADVQRT
+3935 LPNNRDVADVQRT

-3963 GDDFDIFLNNVYANA
+3963 GDDFDTFLNNVYANA
-3978 NKGIRREI
+3978 NEGIRREI
-3986 LRRTEGNPLRLHE
+3986 LRRTQGNPLKLHE

-4012 FDSKE
+4012 FDNKE
-4017 ERSLWNRIKDAF
+4017 ERSLWSRIKDAF
-4029 IDMLRKIGVDLGF
+4029 IEMLRKVGVDLGF
-4042 KLSDDDLRYIL
+4042 KLSDTDLRYIL

-4076 KWGIGDYGIR
+4076 KWGIGDYEVRFRVGENEDGIVR
-4086 YKREATD
+4086 
-4093 MEDDGTIEEYEKRLR
+4093 EYENALRKRNKLR
-4108 RTSFIAREAFQDSTL
+4108 INTYKAREAFQDGMLSVK
-4123 AIKELQD
+4123 IFQD
-4130 VLAKHSGKKI
+4130 VLEKHSGKKI
-4140 ETWENA
+4140 RSFENVYK
-4146 HIAENQRSSKNT
+4146 HENQLSSYNMANWRDF
-4158 TEKES
+4158 EKKYYE
-4163 YRDNYFNPLLQQI
+4163 PLTK
-4176 ANLIKRGET
+4176 A
-4185 YQEIVNYMI
+4185 
-4194 AKHGLERNDV
+4194 
-4204 FARRDADAWLKS
+4204 
-4216 KMGELD
+4216 LD
-4222 KKKEKEKINESDYEK
+4222 KLIDGKSTTYDDLRDY
-4237 QVAELKEKSDRIY
+4237 IY
-4250 DKNKEKDYS
+4250 AKS
-4259 GLKGLM
+4259 GLKRNEQYPVLKANRDLDEFKKEIEDQLKTGKLTEEQYNKLIENAEKKRDQYIEEAAGKDFSGLTGLM
-4265 KDVTGEIGDYN
+4265 EDYNVRKKERHTDFKRLAEQIVSDFEERHNTGELWRAIK
-4276 EFANTLVY
+4276 
-4284 DFESRNDSSILW
+4284 DFND
-4296 KKANEATN
+4296 A
-4304 RILKK
+4304 ILKK
-4309 SFESGLMSKGTYD
+4309 EHDTGLISTERFNSLKERGYD
-4322 HTKGMF
+4322 
-4328 KYYIPLRGWDETT
+4328 YYLPLRGWEEEV
-4341 ASDVYSYIN
+4341 ASDFYEYMTQISPIQN
-4350 SERSPVN
+4350 IDKTMKGRTSMAFDPLATMRS
-4357 SVPRKARGR
+4357 
-4366 NSLADNPIATLANMA
+4366 MA
-4381 ESVIMQGNRNL
+4381 QTAIVLGNRNRM
-4392 VKQNFLNMVVNHPS
+4392 KQKLYNLVVNRPS
-4406 SIATVKEMWYVFD
+4406 SLASVRDVWYVKNAN
-4419 VEDNCWTPSFPEIPP
+4419 EEWEASFPDFSEADSSDKMNKAIVDHE
-4434 TATAEEVAMIIEEHG
+4434 ANMQELEKEGNAVRRSEKVNIGLRASKSQLNEHVV
-4449 KRMKDLEEQNLARR
+4449 R
-4463 NIKGLDVKYQILP
+4463 VK
-4476 DEVSEHIVSVKRN
+4476 
-4489 GKEYVIFINGNPRA
+4489 INGREYAIYVNADPRA
-4503 AQAVNG
+4503 AQALNG
-4509 FTNPDA
+4509 LLSNEKNKVLGLLPGYNKMKRLYGAGLTSYNPDF
-4515 EDNIILS
+4515 ILANTVRDTHQATLLTFMKS
-4522 GISKLNRQLA
+4522 G
-4532 ANFTTRNPGF
+4532 FPGI
-4542 VGANL
+4542 AK
-4547 SMDLIFAMSAVAVK
+4547 AVSNSPAVIK
-4561 ENSAY
+4561 A
-4566 SSRFRSNV
+4566 
-4574 GKSMATVYRG
+4574 VYRG
-4584 IVKGKLDM
+4584 IKGEFDPHSKYDIW
-4592 SNEADRYFKEFLENG
+4592 FKEFLENG
-4607 GETGYTALTNVDQYK
+4607 GETGYSQVLSL
-4622 KKIQKDLEGLTGSY
+4622 KDFGKDMRKRYASSKLRKVGNGLIAPVSY
-4636 TYTVGVKRTKNEEG
+4636 FGKWVEN
-4650 EKVWA
+4650 A
-4655 KKTFTSKT
+4655 
-4663 DYFKAIRY
+4663 
-4671 MADRFSDLNRC
+4671 NRM
-4682 AEDISRFTTYM
+4682 AEDVTRFNAYVLARK
-4693 TSRQEGRGIV
+4693 SGKSIV
-4703 ESVNDAKEVTVNFN
+4703 DSVDDAKNISVNFN
-4717 RKGAGYKTMIK
+4717 RRGAGYATGGF
-4728 NKPWY
+4728 WGT
-4733 SAANILGASA
+4733 LA
-4743 GIFRNLFLFFNAGVQ
+4743 GVLNEFKLFFNPIIQGIDVLLKPSKEHRARFITTLLSQFSLGMLVALLNDLMDGDDDYWNQ
-4758 SLENFGKLAIRNK
+4758 SDFNRMNNLMLRIPGTDNFVKIPLAPFFREIYGLGDVVYRMLTGRMSTSDAAWDTVSQTFRMFSLDGIADPKMVLTPDLFSPLNDIKVNENFMGMPIAKQTSFNELDPEYKRVYKGTNPLLVSASRFFNDITGGDDISKSNLDAEWLNPAYIEHLLSNYTGGIGKTLSNV
-4771 KGFGKLVGGFTVG
+4771 VGGFVDLYNKDLDNFTFRKVPVFGRYISDSDERIERSAVNRAYRKIEEDLKKMRHDEKGYEDAFVKG
-4784 GFLIPFLNQWL
+4784 GSVEFRERL
-4795 SSIWG
+4795 
-4800 DDKDYYNDLSDW
+4800 
-4812 TRRNNMCIYAGRG
+4812 
-4825 RFVTI
+4825 
-4830 PLPIELRAFWGLGD
+4830 IELQSSEKYKYFVGVEDILYNIQMLERYRKEAI
-4844 LCYQNTIGK
+4844 NK
-4853 AGAKGEE
+4853 EEVKGMDEE
-4860 IAYDAINQ
+4860 I
-4868 ITELLPLNPLGNNGD
+4868 LKL
-4883 PVSTLMPDV
+4883 
-4892 MKPFWQLNQ
+4892 
-4901 NEDFTGKPIYKKYDF
+4901 KK
-4916 NQNSPEWTKAYKGTS
+4916 
-4931 GWLVDLSEWTNEL
+4931 
-4944 GGGDKYRTSDVSML
+4944 
-4958 NWNPAKVEHLFEA
+4958 
-4971 YFGGL
+4971 
-4976 GKTFNQ
+4976 
-4982 LGKTLWYGAESVL
+4982 
-4995 TGKKSD
+4995 
-5001 NLVARNVPVLNK
+5001 
-5013 FLKTVDEKSSFS
+5013 
-5025 KVNNQYYRYVKV
+5025 
-5037 YDEIDRVLKG
+5037 
-5047 YAKEVSSG
+5047 
-5055 NLEYLDKLIGLQ
+5055 
-5067 KSDAYKKLQI
+5067 
-5077 FQQYKSHIEGLEKLR
+5077 
-5092 NKIPEKNKD
+5092 
-5101 EYDKIQELIIKVK
+5101 
-5114 SDMVKELV
+5114 MVVELV
-5122 R
+5122 EDNN

>member
-1 MNDNINKLYSSLQKE
+1 MAIYKINNDVYDIPEEVVSD
-16 GFEDIGT
+16 FERDNPDAVI
-23 EEQFRSYV
+23 SYRV
-31 GKPENV
+31 GKDEYEIPLHEK
-37 GVLYDALAKEGYED
+37 GGFLKHFPDAVSL
-51 IGSAE
+51 IE
-56 EFSKWLISD
+56 EPVDTSMDF
-65 SEGSGKNQAL
+65 
-75 DMVTPK
+75 VTPK
-81 PRADV
+81 PRVDV
-86 PGPVSA
+86 TGPVSA

-125 DEGRLRAAVAEKR
+125 DKGRLRDAVAEKR
-138 ASVVPELSQTIEA
+138 ASIVPELGQAIED
-151 VEESKRKYRQEH
+151 VEESKRKYRKEH
-163 PILSALSGFRGSMAP
+163 PVLSALSGFRGSMAP

-193 SAASQLLNESEK
+193 SAASQLLNESER
-205 LLARRNGGSG
+205 LLARHNGGSG
-215 VIEGAKSAMEG
+215 VIEGTKSVIEG
-226 AKEAASDLDTYSM
+226 AKEAASDLNTYSM
-239 GLTEMLDNSGVL
+239 GLTEMLDNSNVL

-256 FEKGEELN
+256 FEKGEELS

-277 MSAQAVAGNPG
+277 MSAQAVAGDPD
-288 LGHMAGSAFVESIP
+288 LGHLAGSAFVESIP

-318 VGKAMAKYALKRFGK
+318 LGKAMTKYALKRFGK

-340 EGGAKIA
+340 EKGAKIA

-375 RMTGTPVYTDDFGE
+375 RRTGTPVYTDDFGE
-389 ITFGDV
+389 VTFGDV
-395 SRDWFGKIILD
+395 ARDEKGEVILD

-417 DKESEGKAWYKA
+417 GKEGEGKALYKA
-429 FASRSIENFSEMFG
+429 FTSRSIENISEMFG
-443 EYFGIAGKTL
+443 EYFGMAGKTL
-453 MSTKLGKK
+453 MNTKLGKK

-518 ADLAS
+518 EDLAS
-523 TNNLV
+523 TDNLV

-547 GIRLTRYKARKEL
+547 GIRLTRYKARKDL

-565 KAYNLLGE
+565 EAYKLLGE
-573 DFDVLRDNLSP
+573 DFDVLRDNISS

-589 QEDAIKAVLA
+589 QKDAIRNVLA
-599 SPDLDKSQK
+599 SPDLDRDQK
-608 EAVFD
+608 EAVFN
-613 YFHKQSYYNGLK
+613 YFYKQSYYNGLK

-642 VHAESNPGTGMYIEA
+642 VRAESNPGTGTYIEA

-712 DVIDASVEAVRETE
+712 DVIDASVEAVRESE

-752 GKKYMFTQPTPE
+752 GKKYIFTQPTPE
-764 GWFLAQEIKED
+764 GWFLAQEVKED

-790 FDAKQVEIDAA
+790 FDAKQAEIDAA
-801 EAIQEQFAQEQSLN
+801 EAIQDQGIQGPASNADITFA
-815 TDNGLTN
+815 DK
-822 EAEPSQT
+822 PSQI
-829 ATDDK
+829 
-834 LEEVFN
+834 
-840 PTNMSQITVENAV
+840 MIENAV
-853 VSPSK
+853 TSPSE
-858 ESNMSPNPATQEEQP
+858 ESNMSQNPAGAEESAA
-873 DDVPEQKAFTIIPA
+873 DVPDQDTSTVIPA
-887 DENGRLLYHLA
+887 DESGNLLYHQA
-898 PVEATLGDILDGTLD
+898 PVEATLSDILDGSLD
-913 SDEIDAFI
+913 SDEIDAFV
-921 GENKKAAGALL
+921 GENKKAAGTLL
-932 KKVNEKPPKMST
+932 KKVSEKPPKMST
-944 DKAKYLAQKKAWL
+944 NKTKYLAQKKAWS
-957 DHVAEAERQASYWN
+957 DRVAEAEQQVAYWN
-971 EIESVLKESR
+971 EVESILKESR

-1002 ELAAMMLANGSIKL
+1002 ELAAVMLANGSIKL

-1025 GAGEEETKKMFGLF
+1025 GAGEEEAKKMFGLF
-1039 ASAGNGGV
+1039 ATPRNGGV

-1055 VMLADL
+1055 VILADL
-1061 ENGINHF
+1061 ENGTNHF

-1076 RNAIIEVLAS
+1076 RNAIIEVLSS
-1086 ARTRGDLIDYI
+1086 ARTRGDLIDYV
-1097 KKNRAAMAER
+1097 KNNREAMAER

-1117 EWCEEMFHMSPEDYE
+1117 EWCEEVFHMSPEEYD
-1132 AYEEELR
+1132 AYEEDLR
-1139 KQAEAVTYEAI
+1139 KQAEAVTDEAI
-1150 EYVNGEIAD
+1150 EYVSGEIAD
-1159 EIQSI
+1159 EIQLI
-1164 KEEQSEIDA
+1164 REEQSEIGA
-1173 ILAQNKN
+1173 ILAQNKK

-1202 LLPEEESVQAGR
+1202 LLPEEQSIQAGGT
-1214 IGRTEEGSAAADLS
+1214 GRTEEGYSAADLS
-1228 LNSEDGITQEGASGE
+1228 LNSEDGIAQESASRE
-1243 VDENG
+1243 IDENG
-1248 KLFVL
+1248 KPFVL

-1259 TFGVIPKETG
+1259 TFGVIPHETG

-1390 DATGVNHGTTRGET
+1390 DATGVNHGTTKGET

-1410 PQTISSEDKYN
+1410 PQTISSGDKYN

-1434 FVFPDREE
+1434 FVSPERADDESLLDYAERVTEAHKLFEEKPQTDLSLKENTNAGSEMLQKAPYTSIKPIGIGILGSIFTQFKGNAKAAIEFLLHRKEGDAVAALFHKDVGDIDLYWGNEKAGLMKIARKHPEVLDNLQAILENMKVMKSSDNRIVLESDTHKAIVSKKLGDVETPNWLLSAYEKKEKNVSASSSDIETEPAGKENGTAAFLNVSFENKDSDISSENQTEEEKVFVSPERKE

-1450 ERVTDAHK
+1450 ERI
-1458 LFEEERK
+1458 
-1465 VDTNPSEAQ
+1465 SEAKNQ
-1474 KEAGNYKKGHIK
+1474 YEKEDRQGK
-1486 VDDFDITIEQPAGS
+1486 VS
-1500 VRSGKDA
+1500 VG
-1507 DGKEWSVVMNN
+1507 
-1518 TYGYIRGT
+1518 
-1526 KGVDGD
+1526 
-1532 HIDIFL
+1532 
-1538 SDDPSQGNVFIVD
+1538 
-1551 QIRPNGSFDEHK
+1551 
-1563 VMYGFSSINMAR
+1563 
-1575 EAYLAN
+1575 
-1581 YSEGWEGLGSITEV
+1581 
-1595 AKDDFKKWIES
+1595 
-1606 SIRKTKPFAEYKIAK
+1606 
-1621 EAAVGERKDTSGI
+1621 
-1634 ENKYTIERRYHK
+1634 
-1646 KNGTYIYA
+1646 
-1654 VNFIDR
+1654 
-1660 IDKDSFL
+1660 
-1667 ALKLKA
+1667 
-1673 KDLGGYYSSYGKRGF
+1673 
-1688 IFNNEDEGR
+1688 
-1697 IFARSV
+1697 
-1703 LENTTAREETEDTV
+1703 
-1717 FAREDISALSEEKPN
+1717 
-1732 LSQNRLVSD
+1732 QNRLVTD
-1741 ERYAELRRRMRE
+1741 ERYAELKRRMLE

-1760 IGVDPEILAIGTE
+1760 IGVDPETLAIGME
-1773 MAVYHIEKGTR
+1773 MAVYHIEKGAR
-1784 KFAAYAK
+1784 KFSAYAK

-1850 ETISKEQEV
+1850 ETISKEQEI
-1859 ADQVKEAKRKK
+1859 ANQVKEVKRKK

-1882 SLPDNDLF
+1882 SLQETDLF
-1890 NQNIEEHE
+1890 NQNIKEHE
-1898 KVQRRNGRETK
+1898 EVQRRNGRETK

-1948 REVGGV
+1948 REAGGV
-1954 HGSNGAHQ
+1954 HGGNGSDQ

-1986 YHFDDNHLVIP
+1986 YHFDDNHLDIP

-2017 EDSGKPATEK
+2017 ENSGKPATEK

-2035 VGWGGLA
+2035 VGWGGLS
-2042 NALNENKY
+2042 NALNESKY
-2050 SLRSSP
+2050 SLRSHP
-2056 WDTDLN
+2056 WNADTN
-2062 WNTKYLPFYE
+2062 WNAKYLPFYE
-2072 QLKELL
+2072 QLKETL
-2078 TPQEFQSAIRSTTTS
+2078 TEEEFKSAIQSTTTS

-2116 RISEPA
+2116 RVSEPA
-2122 MGIGHIIG
+2122 MGVGHIIG
-2130 FMPKVISSRSWISGF
+2130 FMPKDISSRSWISGF

-2190 VPYDKALDRTFR
+2190 VPYDKALDRTLR

-2211 HNYFIA
+2211 HNYFIT

-2225 GGLGIFVTSSAT
+2225 GGLGVFVTSSAT

-2252 GIDLIG
+2252 GIDLVG

-2284 RNVGEA
+2284 RGAGEA
-2290 SNGISFVSTTP
+2290 SNGINFVSTTP

-2308 EQGELRTKP
+2308 EQGELRKKP

-2325 RHPGMMLGDMMTA
+2325 GHPEMMLGDMMTA

-2368 AIDKLPKDIL
+2368 AIDRLPKDIS

-2403 NKVYVSTAGILEP
+2403 NKVYVSTAGVLEP

-2431 TADAVKDY
+2431 TAEAVKDY
-2439 NAIKDTLKRLILA
+2439 NVIKDTLKRLILA

-2510 SPSGKSV
+2510 SPSGKSI

-2645 LGTTWIPTEYLNKF
+2645 LGTTWIPAEYLNKF

-2692 KSGMYKTDR
+2692 KSGTYKTDR
-2701 IGVIDL
+2701 VGVIDL

-2793 KHYPHSNEEITLR
+2793 EHYPHSNEEITLR
-2806 THQTKAVQRCLT
+2806 EHQTKAVQRCLS

-2831 TFTMITTAM
+2831 TFTMVTTAM

-2865 DFYKLYPGARVL
+2865 DFYKLYPGAHVL
-2877 APGKDERNA
+2877 APGKDERGA

-2929 EAYERVIEATEDENL
+2929 ETYERVIEATEDESL

-3014 KKIGFASK
+3014 KKIGFVSK

-3074 MNFVAPDILEAYN
+3074 MNFVAPDILEAYD

-3163 IVIDKNEDLQDVM
+3163 VVIDKNEDLQDVM
-3176 QILIKELEAYSN
+3176 QVLIKELEAYSN

-3245 AEKGTQLV
+3245 AEKGAQLV

-3291 GGIPGKEIAIVNNY
+3291 GGIPEKEIAIVNNY

-3374 GRPVN
+3374 GKPVN

-3413 GRIMEDQDEEDPSGM
+3413 GRIMEDQDDEDPSGM

-3437 SGDKTAQLLFVAESK
+3437 SGDKTAQLLFVAENK

-3474 EYARRRILVLESKKK
+3474 EYARGRILVLESKKK
-3489 TYERIQKI
+3489 TYERIHEI

-3504 GVVNIKVEGKNIR
+3504 GVVSIKVEGKNIR

-3530 YEDAYS
+3530 YEEAYS
-3536 LNRGVPPLKMV
+3536 LNRGIPPLKMM
-3547 LNAGRAQV
+3547 LNAGRAEV

-3598 ENNLVSVD
+3598 ENNLISVD
-3606 NEIASNQR
+3606 NEIVSNQR

-3627 GRDNELKEAEQEVA
+3627 GREDELKKAEQEVA
-3641 NLKKQLEEKA
+3641 DLKKQLEEKA
-3651 KANDGKKNRAE
+3651 KANDEKKSRAE
-3662 VENTVPEGEIRYR
+3662 AESTVPEGEVRYR
-3675 SSEGERR
+3675 SADEKSH
-3682 SELDN
+3682 SDLDKAN
-3687 VNERFNEELQRQID
+3687 RRFNLELQRQID
-3701 GALPNGFIY
+3701 GALPEGFIY
-3710 QLGKPSKA
+3710 QLGRPSEA
-3718 LQSAGI
+3718 LRSAGI

-3935 LPNNRGVADVQRT
+3935 LPNNRDVADAQRT

-3963 GDDFDIFLNNVYANA
+3963 GDDFDTFLNNVYANA
-3978 NKGIRREI
+3978 NEGIRREI
-3986 LRRTEGNPLRLHE
+3986 LRRTQGNPLKLHE

-4012 FDSKE
+4012 FDNKE
-4017 ERSLWNRIKDAF
+4017 ERSLWSRIKDAF
-4029 IDMLRKIGVDLGF
+4029 IEMLRKVGVDLGF
-4042 KLSDDDLRYIL
+4042 KLSDTDLRYIL

-4108 RTSFIAREAFQDSTL
+4108 RTSFMAREAYQDSTL
-4123 AIKELQD
+4123 ALRELQD
-4130 VLAKHSGKKI
+4130 ILAKHSGKKI

-4146 HIAENQRSSKNT
+4146 DIAENQRSSKNT
-4158 TEKES
+4158 VEKES
-4163 YRDNYFNPLLQQI
+4163 YRDNYFTPLLQQI

-4237 QVAELKEKSDRIY
+4237 QAAELKEKSDRIY

-4265 KDVTGEIGDYN
+4265 KDVAGEIGDYN

-4284 DFESRNDSSILW
+4284 DFESRNDSSALW
-4296 KKANEATN
+4296 EKANEATN

-4309 SFESGLMSKGTYD
+4309 SFESGLMSKGTYE
-4322 HTKGMF
+4322 HIKGMF

-4341 ASDVYSYIN
+4341 AADVYSYIN
-4350 SERSPVN
+4350 SERSSVN
-4357 SVPRKARGR
+4357 SVPHKARGR
-4366 NSLADNPIATLANMA
+4366 VSLADDPIATIANMA
-4381 ESVIMQGNRNL
+4381 ESAIMQGNRNL
-4392 VKQNFLNMVVNHPS
+4392 VKQNFLNMIVNHPAS
-4406 SIATVKEMWYVFD
+4406 VATVKEMWYVFD
-4419 VEDNCWTPSFPEIPP
+4419 VENNCWKPSFPEIPS
-4434 TATAEEVAMIIEEHG
+4434 TAAPDEIALIIEEHD
-4449 KRMKDLEEQNLARR
+4449 KRMKNLEKQNLARR
-4463 NIKGLDVKYQILP
+4463 NIKELDVKYQILP
-4476 DEVSEHIVSVKRN
+4476 NEVSEHIVSVKRN

-4509 FTNPDA
+4509 LTNPDA
-4515 EDNIILS
+4515 EGNIILS

-4547 SMDLIFAMSAVAVK
+4547 SRDLIFAMSVVSVK

-4566 SSRFRSNV
+4566 SARFRSNI
-4574 GKSMATVYRG
+4574 GKSMAVVYRG

-4592 SNEADRYFKEFLENG
+4592 SNEADRYFKEFLKNG

-4622 KKIQKDLEGLTGSY
+4622 KKIQKDLEGLSGNY

-4650 EKVWA
+4650 EKVWT
-4655 KKTFTSKT
+4655 KKTVNSKT
-4663 DYFKAIRY
+4663 DYFKVIRY
-4671 MADRFSDLNRC
+4671 MADRFSDLNRW

-4733 SAANILGASA
+4733 SAANVLGASA

-4771 KGFGKLVGGFTVG
+4771 KGFGELVGGFTVA

-4795 SSIWG
+4795 SSLLG

-4812 TRRNNMCIYAGRG
+4812 TRKNNMCIYAGGG

-4844 LCYQNTIGK
+4844 LCYQNTVGK
-4853 AGAKGEE
+4853 TGMTGEE

-4883 PVSTLMPDV
+4883 YISTLMPDV

-4901 NEDFTGKPIYKKYDF
+4901 NEDFTGKPIYKENDF
-4916 NQNSPEWTKAYKGTS
+4916 NQDSPEWSKAYKGTAS
-4931 GWLVDLSEWTNEL
+4931 WLVNLSEWTNEL
-4944 GGGDKYRTSDVSML
+4944 GGGDKYRTSDVSLL

-5001 NLVARNVPVLNK
+5001 NLVARNVPVLNR

-5025 KVNNQYYRYVKV
+5025 KVNKQYYRYVKEYEDV
-5037 YDEIDRVLKG
+5037 DRVLKG

-5055 NLEYLDKLIGLQ
+5055 NLEYLDKLTSLQ
-5067 KSDAYKKLQI
+5067 KSDDYKKLQI
-5077 FQQYKSHIEGLEKLR
+5077 FQQYKSHIEYLEKQR
-5092 NKIPEKNKD
+5092 NKIPEKNKH
-5101 EYDKIQELIIKVK
+5101 EYDKIQNQIIKAK
-5114 SDMVKELV
+5114 SEMVEWLG

>member
-1 MNDNINKLYSSLQKE
+1 MAIYKINNDVYDIPEEVVSD
-16 GFEDIGT
+16 FERDNPDAVI
-23 EEQFRSYV
+23 SYRV
-31 GKPENV
+31 GKDEYEIPLHEK
-37 GVLYDALAKEGYED
+37 GGFLKHFPDAVSL
-51 IGSAE
+51 IE
-56 EFSKWLISD
+56 EPVDTSMDF
-65 SEGSGKNQAL
+65 
-75 DMVTPK
+75 VTPK
-81 PRADV
+81 PRVDV
-86 PGPVSA
+86 TGPVSA

-125 DEGRLRAAVAEKR
+125 DKGRLRDAVAEKR
-138 ASVVPELSQTIEA
+138 ASIVPELGQAIED
-151 VEESKRKYRQEH
+151 VEESKRKYRKEH
-163 PILSALSGFRGSMAP
+163 PVLSALSGFRGSMAP

-193 SAASQLLNESEK
+193 SAASQLLNESER
-205 LLARRNGGSG
+205 LLARHNGGSG
-215 VIEGAKSAMEG
+215 VIEGTKSVIEG
-226 AKEAASDLDTYSM
+226 AKEAASDLNTYSM
-239 GLTEMLDNSGVL
+239 GLTEMLDNSNVL

-256 FEKGEELN
+256 FEKGEELSS
-264 PDEQHLLDAVAIN
+264 DEQHLLDAVAIN
-277 MSAQAVAGNPG
+277 MSAQAVAGDPD
-288 LGHMAGSAFVESIP
+288 LGHLAGSAFVESIP

-318 VGKAMAKYALKRFGK
+318 LGKAMTKYALKRFGK

-340 EGGAKIA
+340 EKGAKIA

-360 AATSGIAGVAADATA
+360 AATSGIAGVAADAAA

-389 ITFGDV
+389 IAFGDV
-395 SRDWFGKIILD
+395 ARDEKGEMILD

-417 DKESEGKAWYKA
+417 GKEGEGKALYKA
-429 FASRSIENFSEMFG
+429 FTSRSIENISEMFG
-443 EYFGIAGKTL
+443 EYFGMAGKTL
-453 MSTKLGKK
+453 MNTKLGKK

-518 ADLAS
+518 EDLAS
-523 TNNLV
+523 TDNLV

-547 GIRLTRYKARKEL
+547 GIRLTRYKARKDL

-565 KAYNLLGE
+565 EAYNLLGE
-573 DFDVLRDNLSP
+573 DFDVLRDNISS

-589 QEDAIKAVLA
+589 QKDAIRNVLA
-599 SPDLDKSQK
+599 SPDLDRDQK

-613 YFHKQSYYNGLK
+613 YFYKQSYYNGLK

-642 VHAESNPGTGMYIEA
+642 VRAESNPGTGTYIEA

-677 EDDKDRVTWKET
+677 EDGKDRVTWKET
-689 EGKPEMILKP
+689 EGDPEMILKP

-712 DVIDASVEAVRETE
+712 DVIDASVEAVRESE

-764 GWFLAQEIKED
+764 GWFLAQEVKED

-790 FDAKQVEIDAA
+790 FDAKQAEIDAA
-801 EAIQEQFAQEQSLN
+801 EAIQDQGIQEPASNADITFA
-815 TDNGLTN
+815 
-822 EAEPSQT
+822 
-829 ATDDK
+829 DK
-834 LEEVFN
+834 
-840 PTNMSQITVENAV
+840 PSQITTENAIA
-853 VSPSK
+853 SPNG
-858 ESNMSPNPATQEEQP
+858 ESNMSQNPAASEESAA
-873 DDVPEQKAFTIIPA
+873 DVPEQSTPAAIPA
-887 DENGRLLYHLA
+887 DENGNLLYHQA
-898 PVEATLGDILDGTLD
+898 PVEATLSDILDGSLD
-913 SDEIDAFI
+913 SDEIDAFV
-921 GENKKAAGALL
+921 GENKKAAGTLL
-932 KKVNEKPPKMST
+932 KKVSEKPPKMST
-944 DKAKYLAQKKAWL
+944 NKTKYLAQKKAWS
-957 DHVAEAERQASYWN
+957 DRVAEAEQQVAYWN
-971 EIESVLKESR
+971 EVESILRESR

-1002 ELAAMMLANGSIKL
+1002 ELAAVMLANGSIKL

-1025 GAGEEETKKMFGLF
+1025 GAGEEEAKKMFGLF
-1039 ASAGNGGV
+1039 ATPRNGGV

-1061 ENGINHF
+1061 ENGTNHF
-1068 DQEDPNAG
+1068 DQEDPSAG
-1076 RNAIIEVLAS
+1076 RNAIIEVLSS
-1086 ARTRGDLIDYI
+1086 ARTRGDLIDYV
-1097 KKNRAAMAER
+1097 KNNREAMAER

-1117 EWCEEMFHMSPEDYE
+1117 EWCEEVFHMSPEEYD
-1132 AYEEELR
+1132 AYEEDLR
-1139 KQAEAVTYEAI
+1139 KQAEAVTDEAI

-1159 EIQSI
+1159 EIQLI
-1164 KEEQSEIDA
+1164 REEQSEIGA
-1173 ILAQNKN
+1173 ILAQNKK

-1202 LLPEEESVQAGR
+1202 LLPEEQSVQAGR
-1214 IGRTEEGSAAADLS
+1214 IGRTEEGSAAVDLS
-1228 LNSEDGITQEGASGE
+1228 LNSEDGITQESASGE
-1243 VDENG
+1243 IAPAGVGILGSIFTQFKGNAKAAIEFLLNRKEGDAVAALFHKDVGDIDIYWGNEKAGLMKIAQKHPEVLDNLQAILESMKVVKSSDNRIVLESDTHKAIVSKKLGDVETPNWLLSAYEKKEKNVSASSSDIETEPTGKENG
-1248 KLFVL
+1248 TAAFLNVSFK
-1253 SSDGTT
+1253 
-1259 TFGVIPKETG
+1259 
-1269 LTPAPIKL
+1269 
-1277 SEGFQNEENKGYGL
+1277 NKD
-1291 RHIESN
+1291 N
-1297 HGEQILGAGFPSIE
+1297 
-1311 NFVETVAKGFT
+1311 
-1322 VIKKG
+1322 
-1327 NQRGGSDTYL
+1327 D
-1337 LEVKDKHNNTLF
+1337 
-1349 VELSKDGSYW
+1349 
-1359 NVNSAGI
+1359 
-1366 FNERYSKKKD
+1366 
-1376 IVWTLPAVSSSTNA
+1376 
-1390 DATGVNHGTTRGET
+1390 
-1404 VTSGNS
+1404 
-1410 PQTISSEDKYN
+1410 ISSENQTEEEKVFV
-1421 DISPQKQADDKKI
+1421 SPERKD
-1434 FVFPDREE
+1434 

-1450 ERVTDAHK
+1450 ERI
-1458 LFEEERK
+1458 
-1465 VDTNPSEAQ
+1465 SEAKNQ
-1474 KEAGNYKKGHIK
+1474 YEKEDRQGKA
-1486 VDDFDITIEQPAGS
+1486 S
-1500 VRSGKDA
+1500 VG
-1507 DGKEWSVVMNN
+1507 
-1518 TYGYIRGT
+1518 
-1526 KGVDGD
+1526 
-1532 HIDIFL
+1532 
-1538 SDDPSQGNVFIVD
+1538 
-1551 QIRPNGSFDEHK
+1551 
-1563 VMYGFSSINMAR
+1563 
-1575 EAYLAN
+1575 
-1581 YSEGWEGLGSITEV
+1581 
-1595 AKDDFKKWIES
+1595 
-1606 SIRKTKPFAEYKIAK
+1606 
-1621 EAAVGERKDTSGI
+1621 
-1634 ENKYTIERRYHK
+1634 
-1646 KNGTYIYA
+1646 
-1654 VNFIDR
+1654 
-1660 IDKDSFL
+1660 
-1667 ALKLKA
+1667 
-1673 KDLGGYYSSYGKRGF
+1673 
-1688 IFNNEDEGR
+1688 
-1697 IFARSV
+1697 
-1703 LENTTAREETEDTV
+1703 
-1717 FAREDISALSEEKPN
+1717 
-1732 LSQNRLVSD
+1732 QNRLVTD
-1741 ERYAELRRRMRE
+1741 ERYAELKRRMRE

-1773 MAVYHIEKGTR
+1773 MAVYHIEKGAR
-1784 KFAAYAK
+1784 KFSAYAK

-1850 ETISKEQEV
+1850 ETISKEQEI
-1859 ADQVKEAKRKK
+1859 ANQVKEVKRKK
-1870 NPSGKKGKDKSL
+1870 SPFRKKGKDKSL
-1882 SLPDNDLF
+1882 SLQETDLY
-1890 NQNIEEHE
+1890 NQNIKEHE
-1898 KVQRRNGRETK
+1898 EVQRRNGRETK
-1909 EVRTGSHEGSVG
+1909 KVRTGSHEGSVG

-1948 REVGGV
+1948 REAGGV
-1954 HGSNGAHQ
+1954 HGGNGAHQ

-1986 YHFDDNHLVIP
+1986 YHFDDNHLDIP

-2017 EDSGKPATEK
+2017 ENSGKPATEK

-2035 VGWGGLA
+2035 VGWGGLS
-2042 NALNENKY
+2042 NALNESKY
-2050 SLRSSP
+2050 SLRGHR
-2056 WDTDLN
+2056 WNADTN
-2062 WNTKYLPFYE
+2062 WNAKYLPFYE
-2072 QLKELL
+2072 QLKEIL
-2078 TPQEFQSAIRSTTTS
+2078 TEEEFKSAIQSTTTS

-2116 RISEPA
+2116 RVSEPA
-2122 MGIGHIIG
+2122 MGVGHIIG
-2130 FMPKVISSRSWISGF
+2130 FMPKDISSRSWISGF

-2202 KKMGGAYNL
+2202 KRMGGAYNL

-2217 KGLLELKE
+2217 KGLLELKD
-2225 GGLGIFVTSSAT
+2225 GGLGVFVTSSAT

-2284 RNVGEA
+2284 RGAGEA
-2290 SNGISFVSTTP
+2290 SNGINFVSTTP

-2308 EQGELRTKP
+2308 EQGELRKKP

-2325 RHPGMMLGDMMTA
+2325 GHPEMMLGDMMTA

-2360 DLNQALSE
+2360 DLDQALSE
-2368 AIDKLPKDIL
+2368 AIDKLPEDIL

-2388 TERTELSNGTLTVKD
+2388 LERTELSNGTLTVKD
-2403 NKVYVSTAGILEP
+2403 NKVYVSTAGVLEP

-2422 FMYQGKERS
+2422 FMYQGKERNI
-2431 TADAVKDY
+2431 ADAVKDY

-2510 SPSGKSV
+2510 SPSGKSIV
-2517 LYQVSKGKGIL
+2517 YQVSKGKGIL

-2562 YIAQLVNMSEE
+2562 YIAELVNMSEE

-2645 LGTTWIPTEYLNKF
+2645 LGTTWIPAEYLNKF
-2659 AEDVVGIANANVQY
+2659 AEDVAGIANANVQY

-2701 IGVIDL
+2701 VGVIDL

-2720 DEVNNYN
+2720 DEVRNYN

-2749 KIMELSDKFV
+2749 KIMALSDKFV
-2759 EYIDGLTSAHKELE
+2759 EYIDSFTSAHKELE

-2793 KHYPHSNEEITLR
+2793 EHYPHSNEEITLR
-2806 THQTKAVQRCLT
+2806 EHQTKAVQRCLS

-2831 TFTMITTAM
+2831 TFTMVTTAM

-2865 DFYKLYPGARVL
+2865 DFYKLYPGAHVL
-2877 APGKDERNA
+2877 APGKNERGA

-2929 EAYERVIEATEDENL
+2929 ETYERVIEATEDESL

-3014 KKIGFASK
+3014 KKIGFATK

-3074 MNFVAPDILEAYN
+3074 MNFVAPDILEAYD
-3087 IESFDEFATTFG
+3087 IKSFDEFATTFG

-3163 IVIDKNEDLQDVM
+3163 VVIDKNEDLQDVM
-3176 QILIKELEAYSN
+3176 QVLIKELEAYSN

-3245 AEKGTQLV
+3245 AEKGAQLV

-3291 GGIPGKEIAIVNNY
+3291 GGIPEKEIVIVNNY

-3374 GRPVN
+3374 GKPVN

-3413 GRIMEDQDEEDPSGM
+3413 GRIMEDQDDEDPSGM

-3437 SGDKTAQLLFVAESK
+3437 SGDKTAQLLFVAENK

-3474 EYARRRILVLESKKK
+3474 EYARGRILVLESKKK
-3489 TYERIQKI
+3489 TYERIHEI

-3504 GVVNIKVEGKNIR
+3504 GVVSIKVEGKNIR

-3530 YEDAYS
+3530 YEEAYS
-3536 LNRGVPPLKMV
+3536 LNRGIPPLKMM
-3547 LNAGRAQV
+3547 LNAGRAEV

-3598 ENNLVSVD
+3598 ENNLISVD
-3606 NEIASNQR
+3606 NEIANNKR

-3627 GRDNELKEAEQEVA
+3627 GREDELKKAEQEVA
-3641 NLKKQLEEKA
+3641 DLKKQLEEKA
-3651 KANDGKKNRAE
+3651 KANDEKKSRAE
-3662 VENTVPEGEIRYR
+3662 VESTVPEGEVRYR
-3675 SSEGERR
+3675 SADEKSH
-3682 SELDN
+3682 SDLDKAN
-3687 VNERFNEELQRQID
+3687 RRFNLELQRQID
-3701 GALPNGFIY
+3701 GALPEGFIY
-3710 QLGKPSKA
+3710 QLGRPSEA
-3718 LQSAGI
+3718 LRSAGI

-3837 DKKKASNFFSTQW
+3837 DKKKASDFFSTQW
-3850 PNYIASGKDTES
+3850 PNYIASGEMKSEASEDLS
-3862 ISSATKIVENF
+3862 KQRYDSADVSQLYEHTTKIVENF
-3873 QNPTPKHG
+3873 QNPTPKQG
-3881 EIVSEIENLSSK
+3881 EIVSEINDLSSK
-3893 LHTPVTIVND
+3893 LHTPVTIITD
-3903 VNEITDANEKTQLRK
+3903 VNEITDANEKNQLRK

-3935 LPNNRGVADVQRT
+3935 LPNNRDVADVQRT

-3963 GDDFDIFLNNVYANA
+3963 GDDFDTFLNNVYANA
-3978 NKGIRREI
+3978 NEGIRREI
-3986 LRRTEGNPLRLHE
+3986 LRRTQGNPLKLYE

-4012 FDSKE
+4012 FDNKE
-4017 ERSLWNRIKDAF
+4017 ERSLWSRIKDAF
-4029 IDMLRKIGVDLGF
+4029 IEMLRKVGVDLGF
-4042 KLSDDDLRYIL
+4042 KLSDTDLRYIL

-4108 RTSFIAREAFQDSTL
+4108 RTSFMAREAYQDSTL
-4123 AIKELQD
+4123 ALRELQD
-4130 VLAKHSGKKI
+4130 ILAKHSGKKI

-4146 HIAENQRSSKNT
+4146 DIAENQRSSKNT
-4158 TEKES
+4158 VEKES
-4163 YRDNYFNPLLQQI
+4163 YRDNYFTPLLQQI

-4237 QVAELKEKSDRIY
+4237 QAAELKEKSDRIY

-4265 KDVTGEIGDYN
+4265 KDVAGEIGDYN

-4284 DFESRNDSSILW
+4284 DFESRNDSSALW
-4296 KKANEATN
+4296 EKANEATN

-4309 SFESGLMSKGTYD
+4309 SFESGLMSKGTYE
-4322 HTKGMF
+4322 HIKGMF

-4341 ASDVYSYIN
+4341 AADVYSYIN
-4350 SERSPVN
+4350 SERSSVN
-4357 SVPRKARGR
+4357 SVPHKARGR
-4366 NSLADNPIATLANMA
+4366 VSLADDPIATIANMA
-4381 ESVIMQGNRNL
+4381 ESAIMQGNRNL
-4392 VKQNFLNMVVNHPS
+4392 VKQNV
-4406 SIATVKEMWYVFD
+4406 
-4419 VEDNCWTPSFPEIPP
+4419 DN
-4434 TATAEEVAMIIEEHG
+4434 
-4449 KRMKDLEEQNLARR
+4449 N
-4463 NIKGLDVKYQILP
+4463 
-4476 DEVSEHIVSVKRN
+4476 
-4489 GKEYVIFINGNPRA
+4489 
-4503 AQAVNG
+4503 
-4509 FTNPDA
+4509 
-4515 EDNIILS
+4515 
-4522 GISKLNRQLA
+4522 
-4532 ANFTTRNPGF
+4532 
-4542 VGANL
+4542 
-4547 SMDLIFAMSAVAVK
+4547 
-4561 ENSAY
+4561 
-4566 SSRFRSNV
+4566 
-4574 GKSMATVYRG
+4574 
-4584 IVKGKLDM
+4584 
-4592 SNEADRYFKEFLENG
+4592 
-4607 GETGYTALTNVDQYK
+4607 
-4622 KKIQKDLEGLTGSY
+4622 
-4636 TYTVGVKRTKNEEG
+4636 
-4650 EKVWA
+4650 
-4655 KKTFTSKT
+4655 
-4663 DYFKAIRY
+4663 
-4671 MADRFSDLNRC
+4671 
-4682 AEDISRFTTYM
+4682 
-4693 TSRQEGRGIV
+4693 
-4703 ESVNDAKEVTVNFN
+4703 
-4717 RKGAGYKTMIK
+4717 
-4728 NKPWY
+4728 
-4733 SAANILGASA
+4733 
-4743 GIFRNLFLFFNAGVQ
+4743 
-4758 SLENFGKLAIRNK
+4758 
-4771 KGFGKLVGGFTVG
+4771 
-4784 GFLIPFLNQWL
+4784 
-4795 SSIWG
+4795 
-4800 DDKDYYNDLSDW
+4800 
-4812 TRRNNMCIYAGRG
+4812 
-4825 RFVTI
+4825 
-4830 PLPIELRAFWGLGD
+4830 
-4844 LCYQNTIGK
+4844 
-4853 AGAKGEE
+4853 
-4860 IAYDAINQ
+4860 
-4868 ITELLPLNPLGNNGD
+4868 
-4883 PVSTLMPDV
+4883 
-4892 MKPFWQLNQ
+4892 
-4901 NEDFTGKPIYKKYDF
+4901 
-4916 NQNSPEWTKAYKGTS
+4916 
-4931 GWLVDLSEWTNEL
+4931 
-4944 GGGDKYRTSDVSML
+4944 
-4958 NWNPAKVEHLFEA
+4958 
-4971 YFGGL
+4971 
-4976 GKTFNQ
+4976 
-4982 LGKTLWYGAESVL
+4982 
-4995 TGKKSD
+4995 
-5001 NLVARNVPVLNK
+5001 
-5013 FLKTVDEKSSFS
+5013 
-5025 KVNNQYYRYVKV
+5025 
-5037 YDEIDRVLKG
+5037 
-5047 YAKEVSSG
+5047 
-5055 NLEYLDKLIGLQ
+5055 
-5067 KSDAYKKLQI
+5067 
-5077 FQQYKSHIEGLEKLR
+5077 
-5092 NKIPEKNKD
+5092 
-5101 EYDKIQELIIKVK
+5101 
-5114 SDMVKELV
+5114 
-5122 R
+5122 

>member
-1 MNDNINKLYSSLQKE
+1 MKDNINKLYSSLQKE

-23 EEQFRSYV
+23 EEQFRNYV

-37 GVLYDALAKEGYED
+37 GVLYAALAKEGYED
-51 IGSAE
+51 IGSAD
-56 EFSKWLISD
+56 EFSKWITSGASKQIDYVSQSSQNLPPIALREEAVVPLKD
-65 SEGSGKNQAL
+65 QSEYVNPWTNSPDYDFESLKQKGKIETTHSNDKKNGFWDTYAGDVIEKIGSGA
-75 DMVTPK
+75 
-81 PRADV
+81 
-86 PGPVSA
+86 
-92 QPEYKNPLTNTPEYN
+92 
-107 LESIRQSGAIEMV
+107 
-120 KGERD
+120 
-125 DEGRLRAAVAEKR
+125 
-138 ASVVPELSQTIEA
+138 ASV
-151 VEESKRKYRQEH
+151 
-163 PILSALSGFRGSMAP
+163 
-178 SVEGIHINDPKFRNL
+178 
-193 SAASQLLNESEK
+193 
-205 LLARRNGGSG
+205 
-215 VIEGAKSAMEG
+215 
-226 AKEAASDLDTYSM
+226 
-239 GLTEMLDNSGVL
+239 
-251 SAITK
+251 
-256 FEKGEELN
+256 
-264 PDEQHLLDAVAIN
+264 
-277 MSAQAVAGNPG
+277 
-288 LGHMAGSAFVESIP
+288 AGSAFGVLDKATQGIENLGLGTRKGAFKDSSDWLKGISENLRDKSNRYGNKNYKDLWEEGDYLGAIGDIALQGAESIP
-302 FMVEMMM
+302 MS
-309 NPISGAGEG
+309 IG
-318 VGKAMAKYALKRFGK
+318 
-333 KAGSKAL
+333 
-340 EGGAKIA
+340 
-347 GRVAGDA
+347 A
-354 MAATGM
+354 MAAAAAGAPM
-360 AATSGIAGVAADATA
+360 AG
-375 RMTGTPVYTDDFGE
+375 
-389 ITFGDV
+389 
-395 SRDWFGKIILD
+395 
-406 GNGKPVPVGSV
+406 
-417 DKESEGKAWYKA
+417 
-429 FASRSIENFSEMFG
+429 
-443 EYFGIAGKTL
+443 
-453 MSTKLGKK
+453 
-461 VSSSAL
+461 
-467 MRAMNE
+467 
-473 FTTADWTKQFNQI
+473 
-486 LKDGKYN
+486 
-493 GFIGETAEEYVGG
+493 
-506 LLNAAFVGDQSF
+506 
-518 ADLAS
+518 
-523 TNNLV
+523 
-528 QTVAAVGLMSGIFG
+528 
-542 SVNLA
+542 LA
-547 GIRLTRYKARKEL
+547 GIGALTASDKYDQLDKQNPNMGEFAKTSNAIITGLAEGGSEMLGGAATKAWMGTLYKTLGKEKAKEVVKKGFLGEL
-560 EKSEK
+560 EKHFKKFGIFYEPVTEGLEEVSSQFSENVTDIITGANPERK
-565 KAYNLLGE
+565 VSDGLGDSFIYGIGGGAYFSLAGAPAYVKQRIAERELKSFVNNIATQERELGLSDSANSENIRKIRYTAQRNLTESETNARKLLGS
-573 DFDVLRDNLSP
+573 DFDVLKSN
-584 LDPDA
+584 
-589 QEDAIKAVLA
+589 
-599 SPDLDKSQK
+599 LDKISVEEGESAVVKMMKSDSFSKEQK
-608 EAVFD
+608 EAILD
-613 YFHKQSYYNGLK
+613 YYRKHNYQDGLM

-642 VHAESNPGTGMYIEA
+642 VRAESNPGTGMYIEA
-657 SKIDPLSGERIPGTI
+657 SRIDPLSGERIPGTI
-672 VQGTM
+672 EQGTI
-677 EDDKDRVTWKET
+677 DDERVIWKGPD
-689 EGKPEMILKP
+689 GKKQMIPKT
-699 EIDPATVRAEPIQ
+699 EIDRSTVRSVPIQ
-712 DVIDASVEAVRETE
+712 EVIDASVEAVRESE
-726 QAKID
+726 QAKIE

-764 GWFLAQEIKED
+764 GWFLAQEVKED

-790 FDAKQVEIDAA
+790 FDAKQAEIDAA
-801 EAIQEQFAQEQSLN
+801 EAIQEQLIQEQRPNVGQGLAEELGDQQTVADDYSRFVDTGEVSEERVNDIASKIIRGEPLN
-815 TDNGLTN
+815 TEEESIRAGVAQRV
-822 EAEPSQT
+822 E
-829 ATDDK
+829 DK
-834 LEEVFN
+834 LKEASN
-840 PTNMSQITVENAV
+840 PINTSQITTENAV
-853 VSPSK
+853 TPPNE
-858 ESNMSPNPATQEEQP
+858 ESNMSQNPAASEESAA
-873 DDVPEQKAFTIIPA
+873 DVPDQDASTAIPA
-887 DENGRLLYHLA
+887 DENGNLLYHQA
-898 PVEATLGDILDGTLD
+898 PVEATLSDILDGSLD
-913 SDEIDAFI
+913 SDEIDAFV
-921 GENKKAAGALL
+921 GENKKAASALL
-932 KKVNEKPPKMST
+932 KKVSEKPPKMST
-944 DKAKYLAQKKAWL
+944 NKAKYLDQKKAWS
-957 DHVAEAERQASYWN
+957 DRVAEAEQQVSYWN
-971 EIESVLKESR
+971 DVESILKESR

-989 EEIKSMGEPLTGE
+989 EEIKSMGEPVTGE

-1016 TKESYKKET
+1016 TKESYKRET
-1025 GAGEEETKKMFGLF
+1025 GAGEEEAKKMFGLF
-1039 ASAGNGGV
+1039 ATPQNGGV

-1061 ENGINHF
+1061 ENGTNHF

-1076 RNAIIEVLAS
+1076 RNAIIEVLSS
-1086 ARTRGDLIDYI
+1086 ARTRGDLIDYV
-1097 KKNRAAMAER
+1097 KNNREAMAER

-1117 EWCEEMFHMSPEDYE
+1117 EWCEEMFHMSLEEYD
-1132 AYEEELR
+1132 AYEELVMNDIVSRHLDEASYNELM
-1139 KQAEAVTYEAI
+1139 
-1150 EYVNGEIAD
+1150 
-1159 EIQSI
+1159 SI
-1164 KEEQSEIDA
+1164 FATEQNINEDDKKHDAEQSGAGEARQGSREI
-1173 ILAQNKN
+1173 
-1180 SDEKIERNDEGGTGG
+1180 
-1195 LREGSGQ
+1195 
-1202 LLPEEESVQAGR
+1202 LPREESVPTER
-1214 IGRTEEGSAAADLS
+1214 VGRTEEGPESVDGS
-1228 LNSEDGITQEGASGE
+1228 LDNENGVTYESASGE
-1243 VDENG
+1243 IDENG

-1259 TFGVIPKETG
+1259 TFGVIPQETG

-1297 HGEQILGAGFPSIE
+1297 HGEQILEAGFPSIE
-1311 NFVETVAKGFT
+1311 NFVETVSKGFT

-1327 NQRGGSDTYL
+1327 NQRGDNDTYL

-1390 DATGVNHGTTRGET
+1390 DATGVNHGTTKGET
-1404 VTSGNS
+1404 VASGNS

-1421 DISPQKQADDKKI
+1421 DISSQKQADDKKI
-1434 FVFPDREE
+1434 FVSPERADDES
-1442 GENLLDYA
+1442 LLDYA
-1450 ERVTDAHK
+1450 ERITEAHK
-1458 LFEEERK
+1458 LFEEEQK

-1486 VDDFDITIEQPAGS
+1486 VDGFDITIEQPAGS
-1500 VRSGKDA
+1500 VRSGKDV

-1526 KGVDGD
+1526 EGVDGD

-1538 SDDPSQGNVFIVD
+1538 SGDPSQGNVFIVD
-1551 QIRPNGSFDEHK
+1551 QIRPDGSFDEHK
-1563 VMYGFSSINMAR
+1563 VMYGFPSIDTAR

-1606 SIRKTKPFAEYKIAK
+1606 SIRKTKPFAKYKIAK
-1621 EAAVGERKDTSGI
+1621 EVAASERTS
-1634 ENKYTIERRYHK
+1634 
-1646 KNGTYIYA
+1646 
-1654 VNFIDR
+1654 
-1660 IDKDSFL
+1660 SP
-1667 ALKLKA
+1667 
-1673 KDLGGYYSSYGKRGF
+1673 
-1688 IFNNEDEGR
+1688 ED
-1697 IFARSV
+1697 AS
-1703 LENTTAREETEDTV
+1703 T
-1717 FAREDISALSEEKPN
+1717 LSKEKPN
-1732 LSQNRLVSD
+1732 PSQNRLVTD
-1741 ERYAELRRRMRE
+1741 ERYAELKRRMLE

-1773 MAVYHIEKGTR
+1773 MAVYHIEKGAR
-1784 KFAAYAK
+1784 KFSAYAK

-1811 ARELPEMEVLSRD
+1811 ARELPEMEVLSRE

-1837 NFDKPSTDILAMA
+1837 NFDKLSTDILAMA

-1859 ADQVKEAKRKK
+1859 ASQVKEAKRKK

-1882 SLPDNDLF
+1882 SLRKTDLF

-1898 KVQRRNGRETK
+1898 EVQRRNGREIK

-1930 NLSVGRQTRE
+1930 NLSVGRQTRK

-1954 HGSNGAHQ
+1954 YGSNGAHQ

-1986 YHFDDNHLVIP
+1986 YHFDDNHLDIP

-2017 EDSGKPATEK
+2017 EGSGKPATEK

-2035 VGWGGLA
+2035 VGWGGLS
-2042 NALNENKY
+2042 NALNESKY
-2050 SLRSSP
+2050 SLRSHP
-2056 WDTDLN
+2056 WNADTN
-2062 WNTKYLPFYE
+2062 WNAKYLPFYE
-2072 QLKELL
+2072 QLKEAL
-2078 TPQEFQSAIRSTTTS
+2078 TEEEFKSAIQSTTTS

-2103 LWKIAERIGFRGG
+2103 LWKIAERIGFKGG
-2116 RISEPA
+2116 RVSEPA
-2122 MGIGHIIG
+2122 MGVGHIIG
-2130 FMPKVISSRSWISGF
+2130 FMPKDISSRSWISGF

-2225 GGLGIFVTSSAT
+2225 GGLGVFVTSSAT

-2284 RNVGEA
+2284 RGAGEA
-2290 SNGISFVSTTP
+2290 SNGINFISTTP

-2308 EQGELRTKP
+2308 EQGELRKKP

-2325 RHPGMMLGDMMTA
+2325 GHPEMMLGDMMTA

-2383 VSGDM
+2383 VSADM
-2388 TERTELSNGTLTVKD
+2388 MERTELSNGTLTVKD
-2403 NKVYVSTAGILEP
+2403 NKVYVSTAGVLEP

-2431 TADAVKDY
+2431 TADAIKDY

-2452 EQSKDADP
+2452 EQSTDADP

-2470 YDRFVKNYGTL
+2470 YDRFVDNYGTL

-2510 SPSGKSV
+2510 SPSGKSI

-2562 YIAQLVNMSEE
+2562 YIAQLINMSEE

-2645 LGTTWIPTEYLNKF
+2645 LGTTWIPVEYLNKF
-2659 AEDVVGIANANVQY
+2659 AEDVAGIANANIQY

-2680 VLGRSAYVGDFS
+2680 VLGRSAYVSDFS

-2720 DEVNNYN
+2720 DEVNNHN
-2727 PSTGTSSK
+2727 PSTRTFSK

-2793 KHYPHSNEEITLR
+2793 EHYPHSNEEITLR
-2806 THQTKAVQRCLT
+2806 AHQTKAVQRCLS

-2831 TFTMITTAM
+2831 TFTMVTTAM

-2865 DFYKLYPGARVL
+2865 DFYKLYPGAHVL
-2877 APGKDERNA
+2877 APGKDERGA

-2929 EAYERVIEATEDENL
+2929 ETYERVIEATEDESL

-3074 MNFVAPDILEAYN
+3074 MNFVAPDILEAYDM
-3087 IESFDEFATTFG
+3087 ESFDEFATTFG

-3143 VTEFEKDK
+3143 VAEFEKDK

-3163 IVIDKNEDLQDVM
+3163 IIIDKNEDLQDVM
-3176 QILIKELEAYSN
+3176 QVLIKELEAYSN
-3188 MSGQEKKRMSALPL
+3188 MSGQEKKKMSALPL

-3245 AEKGTQLV
+3245 VEKGTQLV

-3374 GRPVN
+3374 GKPVN
-3379 IVTYGVQGTLD
+3379 VVTYGVQGTLD

-3413 GRIMEDQDEEDPSGM
+3413 GRIMEDQDDEDPSGM

-3437 SGDKTAQLLFVAESK
+3437 SGDKTAQLLFVAENK

-3536 LNRGVPPLKMV
+3536 LNRGTPPLKMT
-3547 LNAGRAQV
+3547 LNAGQAEV

-3598 ENNLVSVD
+3598 ENNLISVK

-3627 GRDNELKEAEQEVA
+3627 GRENELKKAEQDVA
-3641 NLKKQLEEKA
+3641 SLKKHLEEKA
-3651 KANDGKKNRAE
+3651 KANDEKKGRAE
-3662 VENTVPEGEIRYR
+3662 VENTASEGDILYR
-3675 SSEGERR
+3675 SVDEKSH
-3682 SELDN
+3682 SDLDKAN
-3687 VNERFNEELQRQID
+3687 RRFNLELQRQID
-3701 GALPNGFIY
+3701 GTLPEGFIY
-3710 QLGKPSKA
+3710 QLGRPSEA

-3810 NSVRSLY
+3810 NSIRSLY

-3832 LMKWV
+3832 VMKWV

-3873 QNPTPKHG
+3873 QNPTPKQG
-3881 EIVSEIENLSSK
+3881 EIVSEIDDLSSK

-3903 VNEITDANEKTQLRK
+3903 VNEIADTNEKTQLRK
-3918 RSSKGWYDPQ
+3918 RSSKGWYDLQ

-3935 LPNNRGVADVQRT
+3935 LPNNKGVADAQRT

-3963 GDDFDIFLNNVYANA
+3963 GDDFDTFLNNVYANA
-3978 NKGIRREI
+3978 NEGIRREI

-4029 IDMLRKIGVDLGF
+4029 IDMLRKIDVDLGF

-4063 NLLDLAED
+4063 SLLDLAED
-4071 VSMRN
+4071 VSMKN
-4076 KWGIGDYGIR
+4076 KWGIGDYEVRFRAGRNEDGIA
-4086 YKREATD
+4086 K
-4093 MEDDGTIEEYEKRLR
+4093 EYEDALRKRNKLGIN
-4108 RTSFIAREAFQDSTL
+4108 TYKAREAFQDSML
-4123 AIKELQD
+4123 SVKIFQD
-4130 VLAKHSGKKI
+4130 ILEKHSGKEVQSFENVYKHENQLSSYNMANWRDFEKKYYEPLTGALDKLI
-4140 ETWENA
+4140 DYKSTTYDDLRDYIYAKSGLKRNEQYPVLKANRDLEEFKKEIDDKFNKGELTEKQYNKLIENA
-4146 HIAENQRSSKNT
+4146 EEKRDQYIEEAADKDFSGLTGLMEEYNMRR
-4158 TEKES
+4158 KES
-4163 YRDNYFNPLLQQI
+4163 YDDF
-4176 ANLIKRGET
+4176 K
-4185 YQEIVNYMI
+4185 
-4194 AKHGLERNDV
+4194 V
-4204 FARRDADAWLKS
+4204 FA
-4216 KMGELD
+4216 EQ
-4222 KKKEKEKINESDYEK
+4222 I
-4237 QVAELKEKSDRIY
+4237 VA
-4250 DKNKEKDYS
+4250 
-4259 GLKGLM
+4259 
-4265 KDVTGEIGDYN
+4265 
-4276 EFANTLVY
+4276 
-4284 DFESRNDSSILW
+4284 DFEKRHNTDALWQAIKDFND
-4296 KKANEATN
+4296 A
-4304 RILKK
+4304 ILKK
-4309 SFESGLMSKGTYD
+4309 EHDTGLISTERLNSIKEHAYD
-4322 HTKGMF
+4322 
-4328 KYYIPLRGWDETT
+4328 YYLPLRGWEEEV
-4341 ASDVYSYIN
+4341 ASDFYEYMTQISPIQN
-4350 SERSPVN
+4350 IDKAMTGRTSMAFDPLATMRS
-4357 SVPRKARGR
+4357 
-4366 NSLADNPIATLANMA
+4366 MA
-4381 ESVIMQGNRNL
+4381 QTAIVLGNRNRM
-4392 VKQNFLNMVVNHPS
+4392 KQKLYNLVVNRPS
-4406 SIATVKEMWYVFD
+4406 SLASVRDVWYVKN
-4419 VEDNCWTPSFPEIPP
+4419 VNEEWEVSFPDFSEADSSDKMNKAIVDHE
-4434 TATAEEVAMIIEEHG
+4434 ANMQELEKEGNAVRRSEKVNIGLRASKSQLNEHVV
-4449 KRMKDLEEQNLARR
+4449 R
-4463 NIKGLDVKYQILP
+4463 VK
-4476 DEVSEHIVSVKRN
+4476 
-4489 GKEYVIFINGNPRA
+4489 INGREYAIYVNADPRA
-4503 AQAVNG
+4503 AQALNG
-4509 FTNPDA
+4509 LLSNEKNKVLGLLPGYNKMKRLYGAGLTSYNPDF
-4515 EDNIILS
+4515 ILANTVRDTHQATLLTFMKS
-4522 GISKLNRQLA
+4522 G
-4532 ANFTTRNPGF
+4532 FPG
-4542 VGANL
+4542 VAK
-4547 SMDLIFAMSAVAVK
+4547 AVS
-4561 ENSAY
+4561 NSPT
-4566 SSRFRSNV
+4566 V
-4574 GKSMATVYRG
+4574 IKTVYRG
-4584 IVKGKLDM
+4584 IKGEFNPNSKYDVW
-4592 SNEADRYFKEFLENG
+4592 FKEFLENG
-4607 GETGYTALTNVDQYK
+4607 GETGYSQVLSL
-4622 KKIQKDLEGLTGSY
+4622 KDFGVNMRNRYAPSKLRK
-4636 TYTVGVKRTKNEEG
+4636 VGNELIAPMGYLGKWVEN
-4650 EKVWA
+4650 A
-4655 KKTFTSKT
+4655 
-4663 DYFKAIRY
+4663 
-4671 MADRFSDLNRC
+4671 NRM
-4682 AEDISRFTTYM
+4682 AEDITRFNAYVLARK
-4693 TSRQEGRGIV
+4693 SGKSIV
-4703 ESVNDAKEVTVNFN
+4703 DSVDDAKNISVNFN
-4717 RKGAGYKTMIK
+4717 RKGAGYATGGF
-4728 NKPWY
+4728 WGT
-4733 SAANILGASA
+4733 LA
-4743 GIFRNLFLFFNAGVQ
+4743 GVLNEFKLFFNPIIQGIDVLLKPSKEHRARFITTLLSQ
-4758 SLENFGKLAIRNK
+4758 FSLGL
-4771 KGFGKLVGGFTVG
+4771 LVALLND
-4784 GFLIPFLNQWL
+4784 LID
-4795 SSIWG
+4795 G
-4800 DDKDYYNDLSDW
+4800 DDDYWNQSDFNRMNYLMMRIPG
-4812 TRRNNMCIYAGRG
+4812 TDN
-4825 RFVTI
+4825 FVKI
-4830 PLPIELRAFWGLGD
+4830 PLAPFFREIYGLGD
-4844 LCYQNTIGK
+4844 VVYRMLTGRISSTDAAWDTVSQTVRMFSLDG
-4853 AGAKGEE
+4853 
-4860 IAYDAINQ
+4860 IADPKM
-4868 ITELLPLNPLGNNGD
+4868 LLTPDLFSPLNDIKVNENFMGMPIAKQTLFNELD
-4883 PVSTLMPDV
+4883 P
-4892 MKPFWQLNQ
+4892 
-4901 NEDFTGKPIYKKYDF
+4901 EYKRV
-4916 NQNSPEWTKAYKGTS
+4916 YKGTNPLLIS
-4931 GWLVDLSEWTNEL
+4931 ASRFFNDITGGDNISKSDLDVEWLNPAYIEHLLSNYTGGIGKTFSNVVGSLVDLYNKDMDNITFRKIPVFGRYISDSDERIERSAVNRA
-4944 GGGDKYRTSDVSML
+4944 YRKIEDDL
-4958 NWNPAKVEHLFEA
+4958 
-4971 YFGGL
+4971 
-4976 GKTFNQ
+4976 
-4982 LGKTLWYGAESVL
+4982 
-4995 TGKKSD
+4995 KKI
-5001 NLVARNVPVLNK
+5001 RH
-5013 FLKTVDEKSSFS
+5013 DEKGYEEAFGKGEGIEFRQKLIELQSSEKYKYFIGVEAILYNI
-5025 KVNNQYYRYVKV
+5025 KILEQHRKDATNDEEVK
-5037 YDEIDRVLKG
+5037 EID
-5047 YAKEVSSG
+5047 
-5055 NLEYLDKLIGLQ
+5055 
-5067 KSDAYKKLQI
+5067 
-5077 FQQYKSHIEGLEKLR
+5077 
-5092 NKIPEKNKD
+5092 NKIIELK
-5101 EYDKIQELIIKVK
+5101 KIV
-5114 SDMVKELV
+5114 VELV
-5122 R
+5122 EDND